1 MELDSLEL
9 KVSAEA
15 QSAEKALD
23 SLIGKL
29 QSFSKALGGINPT
42 SISRNL
48 ENLAKVGGLKTVTKE
63 VENLGKTVDNV
74 GKKKTKTDVKVDVKQ
89 GLEAIAELQKRFENA
104 DKDIKFT
111 GSTTQLDKQYNR
123 LSNSLSKLFAKENE
137 ALDLGKA
144 STGVENFV
152 KLERRIQSTI
162 NQLDTL
168 KTKIAE
174 AEKAKAEFFEKENA
188 KTNQNNKAA
197 IMIPSESEIKKAAD
211 TYQKSIEKI
220 SASTLPKPVGWT
232 QAEGQKELLK
242 MQKEVREGTAG
253 ALEGYDVRIQKATA
267 DLKAVEK
274 SGKGMGTEEWDNAS
288 IALQKVVAEAK
299 WYKNTLKEAATE
311 LGVNVKS
318 IKELEAEESRLV
330 QKSNQLAKKGL
341 YGSADYNETI
351 YQLGQ
356 VRGELDKQ
364 KTKITGASNALK
376 GYDERI
382 AQAKINLANIQASGK
397 GMGTSEW
404 DNAKMALVKLED
416 EAKRYKAALNQ
427 KALGLDTDIKSTD
440 NLETK
445 IKKLNLAI
453 EQMRN
458 RGIGFGDT
466 NFDKLYQQLNEAE
479 KELAEYK
486 ARLTESENST
496 RSFGSTLK
504 SAATGFSNFISKMK
518 NAGAA
523 TLNFAKNVRNMK
535 SPLKLALGQISKLGN
550 SVARLYFKYMMLSRV
565 AGALGKVLGI
575 SSDYVEE
582 YNYFQKAIDK
592 IAQENKGNYKKYGYD
607 DAKSYADSFE
617 DRLTTL
623 TGKMTG
629 YKPDKNGNLI
639 DTGAASL
646 GLDITQVT
654 NFEAQIAQMTNSV
667 GMMGEA
673 SIATSKAMTMLA
685 GDMSSL
691 TNMPLDTVMKNFSS
705 GLSGAAMAVKKYG
718 MDISVAALQ
727 ETALGLGVKKS
738 VSDMT
743 QAEKE
748 YLRVITMLQQSK
760 IAWGDLADTINQPA
774 NQFRMLKSN
783 IKQCGLML
791 SRLFM
796 PVIQAVLPWLNAMA
810 MAVKDLIKHIGDL
823 FGLKFDSIGGSSSSS
838 DAAGDYEDVSDSADK
853 AADSVNNA
861 ADAQKKFNKQ
871 LQGFDKLN
879 NLTTNESSKDKDKN
893 KNNAAGDASGVLS
906 DALINAVE
914 DYEKRWN
921 KAFKSMTSKADE
933 LKEKIEKLF
942 KTAWDTGD
950 GTEIGEALA
959 TTLNKGIDWV
969 NKNTGKWADG
979 LEKITTIMGTSL
991 NGFVK
996 KFKWEGLGEAIGNSI
1011 KAAIEAETNF
1021 FETVNWVKLGE
1032 GLSRTLNSAI
1042 ETGVLQSY
1050 FENMASKLRAAI
1062 ETAFGAI
1069 KTFKFDKLGEALGQG
1084 INDFFNTMNKKNK
1097 DTKLTGW
1104 EELATSISDGI
1115 QGIAT
1120 SITTALDTV
1129 HWEEVGQA
1137 IADFIGAIDWGGVVW
1152 SLGKMAKALIRAIG
1166 TTIAS
1171 ATKKNPITGVITIGI
1186 LGFLLKKGWKKILST
1201 FLGKK
1206 IAASG
1211 LGVTIKN
1218 VTAHIK
1224 SWVLGKGSK
1233 GAKAL
1238 ISKIKSGI
1246 GKITITF
1253 KDVYAAIKE
1262 WKVTGGSLKDLIAG
1276 IKAALGI
1283 QKGLTL
1289 SNIAV
1294 KIGMK
1299 MSALTLA
1306 NPDMAA
1312 DELARNL
1319 DEWFTNKIWKPL
1331 CKKVSWLDEN
1341 SPMGIFQVPVKLVLK
1356 IGGTIKNIFKNAWDD
1371 TEAMTSGIDVG
1382 NDMANGVLKGFADAL
1397 VYPANFLYN
1406 LIVKPVKEA
1415 LGIHSPSTVFKEI
1428 AGYCVDGFM
1437 NNFNLKDKIK
1447 EKLQNLGKA
1456 TIDLVL
1462 NVKGSLDDKAKKIK
1476 KWWNDKKEKAK
1487 TLMAKAK
1494 GEITKKF
1501 EDAKEAWGKVKE
1513 GTKTLLANAKA
1524 KIIGAFDKV
1533 VEGWNNIKEGVK
1545 NLWAKAKGKIEDTF
1559 NEAQQ
1564 AWSDFKEGVKN
1575 IFVEAQGTVKE
1586 GFQQATEAWNKVKSG
1601 TKELLA
1607 TAKGDIKKKFSEL
1620 SEKWENLKSKVV
1632 SATANADLK
1641 PNFKVLKSAW
1651 GTIKNR
1657 TATLTAVAVQKKK
1670 EVFKAIQEKWNW
1682 FKNKTATITATFKDF
1697 FTAPLKK
1704 AWNAIAS
1711 AINKGIGV
1719 INKIPGVNIP
1729 SVPKLAKGGIFENG
1743 SWHNITKYA
1752 NGGTP
1757 NMGQLFY
1764 AREAGPELVGTLK
1777 GRGTAVMNNDQ
1788 IVASVSQGVSDAVY
1802 NVMTPVLTSLV
1813 SSINRMNSSGTPLY
1827 VEGVSEGDIVKI
1839 TQSAN
1844 ADYKKRY
1851 GRPLF
1856 T

>member
-23 SLIGKL
+23 SLISKL
-29 QSFSKALGGINPT
+29 QSFSKTLGGINTT
-42 SISRNL
+42 SISKNL

-63 VENLGKTVDNV
+63 VEDLGKTVDNV
-74 GKKKTKTDVKVDVKQ
+74 GKKKTKTEVKVDVKQ
-89 GLEAIAELQKRFENA
+89 GLEAIKELQSKFSDIGKGTQFNGNLSSLEKEYDKLSAKLDKFAEREQKALAIGNASTNNKAFQSLQYDIANTINKLAELETKIQSVKNQNISQTANIPIFRWDNQN
-104 DKDIKFT
+104 T
-111 GSTTQLDKQYNR
+111 GSTQNITENIEKLLKSIPETAKYSVEQAQK
-123 LSNSLSKLFAKENE
+123 SLNE
-137 ALDLGKA
+137 AISKVQNA
-144 STGVENFV
+144 QTNVEDFSQ
-152 KLERRIQSTI
+152 RISQARA
-162 NQLDTL
+162 NL
-168 KTKIAE
+168 K
-174 AEKAKAEFFEKENA
+174 N
-188 KTNQNNKAA
+188 
-197 IMIPSESEIKKAAD
+197 
-211 TYQKSIEKI
+211 
-220 SASTLPKPVGWT
+220 V
-232 QAEGQKELLK
+232 
-242 MQKEVREGTAG
+242 EV
-253 ALEGYDVRIQKATA
+253 
-267 DLKAVEK
+267 
-274 SGKGMGTEEWDNAS
+274 SGKGMGTDEWDRAY

-299 WYKNTLKEAATE
+299 
-311 LGVNVKS
+311 
-318 IKELEAEESRLV
+318 
-330 QKSNQLAKKGL
+330 Q
-341 YGSADYNETI
+341 
-351 YQLGQ
+351 
-356 VRGELDKQ
+356 
-364 KTKITGASNALK
+364 
-376 GYDERI
+376 
-382 AQAKINLANIQASGK
+382 
-397 GMGTSEW
+397 
-404 DNAKMALVKLED
+404 
-416 EAKRYKAALNQ
+416 YKAALNER
-427 KALGLDTDIKSTD
+427 ATGINTDISETDSLDTKV
-440 NLETK
+440 N
-445 IKKLNLAI
+445 KLREDLKQLKAD
-453 EQMRN
+453 
-458 RGIGFGDT
+458 GFGFGDT
-466 NFDKLYQQLNEAE
+466 AFDKTYQQLNQAE

-504 SAATGFSNFISKMK
+504 SAATGFSNFISKIK

-607 DAKSYADSFE
+607 DAESYANSFE

-629 YKPDKNGNLI
+629 YKIGKDGDLL
-639 DTGAASL
+639 DTGTASL
-646 GLDITQVT
+646 GLDITQIT

-727 ETALGLGVKKS
+727 ETALGLGVKKN

-760 IAWGDLADTINQPA
+760 VAWGDLAKTINSPA

-796 PVIQAVLPWLNAMA
+796 PVIQKVLPWLNAMA
-810 MAVKDLIKHIGDL
+810 MAVKDLMKHIGDL
-823 FGLKFDSIGGSSSSS
+823 FGLKFDSSLGSTDSGTS
-838 DAAGDYEDVSDSADK
+838 DTYDDVSDSADN
-853 AADSVNNA
+853 AADSINNA

-879 NLTTNESSKDKDKN
+879 NLTTNETSKKDSDKDKN
-893 KNNAAGDASGVLS
+893 GTGDVSGVLS

-921 KAFKSMTSKADE
+921 KAFKSMTSDADN

-942 KTAWDTGD
+942 TTAWETGD

-969 NKNTGKWADG
+969 NENTSKWAKG
-979 LEKITTIMGTSL
+979 LKKITSIMGTSL
-991 NGFVK
+991 NGFVE
-996 KFKWEGLGEAIGNSI
+996 KFKWKGLGKAIGNSI
-1011 KAAIEAETNF
+1011 KAALEAETNF
-1021 FETVNWVKLGE
+1021 FKKVNWVNLGK
-1032 GLSRTLNSAI
+1032 GLSKTLNSAI
-1042 ETGVLQSY
+1042 KTGVLQSY
-1050 FENMASKLRAAI
+1050 FKSMASKLRAAI

-1069 KTFKFDKLGEALGQG
+1069 TTFDFKGLGNALGQG
-1084 INDFFNTMNKKNK
+1084 INDFFKTMNKKNK
-1097 DTKLTGW
+1097 QTGLNGW
-1104 EELATSISDGI
+1104 QELGKSLSDGI
-1115 QGIAT
+1115 KGIAD

-1129 HWEEVGQA
+1129 DWEQVGQA
-1137 IADFIGAIDWGGVVW
+1137 IADFIGSIDWGGVVW
-1152 SLGKMAKALIRAIG
+1152 SLGKMAKSLVKAIG
-1166 TTIAS
+1166 ATITAQ
-1171 ATKKNPITGVITIGI
+1171 TKEDPVSGIITIGI
-1186 LGFLLKKGWKKILST
+1186 LGFTLRKGWKKLLAIL
-1201 FLGKK
+1201 L
-1206 IAASG
+1206 
-1211 LGVTIKN
+1211 
-1218 VTAHIK
+1218 
-1224 SWVLGKGSK
+1224 GSK
-1233 GAKAL
+1233 IGKSKLSVGLSRVFAVIKEWSISKISKAAKAL
-1238 ISKIKSGI
+1238 ATKIKSGI
-1246 GKITITF
+1246 GKIVVTF
-1253 KDVYAAIKE
+1253 KNVYASIKN
-1262 WKVTGGSLKDLIAG
+1262 WIANG
-1276 IKAALGI
+1276 AKISDVIKAVKTALGI

-1294 KIGMK
+1294 KIATK
-1299 MSALTLA
+1299 LPTLA

-1312 DELARNL
+1312 DELARNI
-1319 DEWFTNKIWKPL
+1319 DDWFTNKIWKPL

-1341 SPMGIFQVPVKLVLK
+1341 SPMGVFQVPVKLAIK
-1356 IGGTIKNIFKNAWDD
+1356 IGKSIKDFFGDTWDD
-1371 TEAMTSGIDVG
+1371 TTAMTSGIDVG
-1382 NDMANGVLKGFADAL
+1382 NDMANGVLKGFANAL

-1428 AGYCVDGFM
+1428 AGFCVDGFM

-1456 TIDLVL
+1456 TIELGL
-1462 NVKGSLDDKAKKIK
+1462 KIKGSFDDKAKEIK
-1476 KWWNDKKEKAK
+1476 EWWNGKKEKVK

-1494 GEITKKF
+1494 GEISKKF
-1501 EDAKEAWGKVKE
+1501 DEVKE
-1513 GTKTLLANAKA
+1513 KWNGFKEKTKSVIAKAKGQADKVFSKIVDGWNNFTDGTKTL
-1524 KIIGAFDKV
+1524 F
-1533 VEGWNNIKEGVK
+1533 
-1545 NLWAKAKGKIEDTF
+1545 AKAKGKIEDSF
-1559 NEAQQ
+1559 SKA
-1564 AWSDFKEGVKN
+1564 K
-1575 IFVEAQGTVKE
+1575 
-1586 GFQQATEAWNKVKSG
+1586 EAWASFTEG
-1601 TKELLA
+1601 TKEIYVY
-1607 TAKGDIKKKFSEL
+1607 AKGKIEDKFKEVQQKWSEVKGGTKEFLAKAKATISDKFDEL
-1620 SEKWENLKSKVV
+1620 SEKWGKIKSKDAIV
-1632 SATANADLK
+1632 TAKA
-1641 PNFKVLKSAW
+1641 
-1651 GTIKNR
+1651 TIKDGVDKLGSIWKSVKTK
-1657 TATLTAVAVQKKK
+1657 TATLTGRAEEKTKD
-1670 EVFKAIQEKWNW
+1670 VFKSIKDKW
-1682 FKNKTATITATFKDF
+1682 KELTSKTAVLTATFKDM

-1711 AINKGIGV
+1711 AINKGIKT
-1719 INKIPGVNIP
+1719 INKIPGVSIP

-1743 SWHNITKYA
+1743 SWHNIAKYA

-1813 SSINRMNSSGTPLY
+1813 TSINRMNSSGTPLY

-1839 TQSAN
+1839 TQNAN

>member
-29 QSFSKALGGINPT
+29 QSFSKALGGINTT
-42 SISRNL
+42 SISKNL

-63 VENLGKTVDNV
+63 VEDLGKTVDNV
-74 GKKKTKTDVKVDVKQ
+74 GKKKTKTEVKVDVKQ
-89 GLEAIAELQKRFENA
+89 GLEAIKELQNKFSNIGKGTQFNGNLSSLEKEYDKLSAKLDKLAEREQKALAIGNASTNNKAFQSLQYDIANTINKLAELETKIQSVKNQNTSQTANIPIFRWDNQN
-104 DKDIKFT
+104 T
-111 GSTTQLDKQYNR
+111 GSTQNITENIEK
-123 LSNSLSKLFAKENE
+123 SLKSIPETAKYSVEQAQKSLNE
-137 ALDLGKA
+137 AISKVQNA
-144 STGVENFV
+144 QTNVEDFSQ
-152 KLERRIQSTI
+152 RISQARA
-162 NQLDTL
+162 NL
-168 KTKIAE
+168 K
-174 AEKAKAEFFEKENA
+174 N
-188 KTNQNNKAA
+188 
-197 IMIPSESEIKKAAD
+197 
-211 TYQKSIEKI
+211 
-220 SASTLPKPVGWT
+220 V
-232 QAEGQKELLK
+232 
-242 MQKEVREGTAG
+242 EV
-253 ALEGYDVRIQKATA
+253 
-267 DLKAVEK
+267 
-274 SGKGMGTEEWDNAS
+274 SGKGMGTDEWDRAY
-288 IALQKVVAEAK
+288 IALQKVVSEAK
-299 WYKNTLKEAATE
+299 
-311 LGVNVKS
+311 
-318 IKELEAEESRLV
+318 
-330 QKSNQLAKKGL
+330 Q
-341 YGSADYNETI
+341 
-351 YQLGQ
+351 
-356 VRGELDKQ
+356 
-364 KTKITGASNALK
+364 
-376 GYDERI
+376 
-382 AQAKINLANIQASGK
+382 
-397 GMGTSEW
+397 
-404 DNAKMALVKLED
+404 
-416 EAKRYKAALNQ
+416 YKAALNER
-427 KALGLDTDIKSTD
+427 ATGINTDISETDSLDTKV
-440 NLETK
+440 N
-445 IKKLNLAI
+445 KLREDLKQLKAD
-453 EQMRN
+453 
-458 RGIGFGDT
+458 GFGFGDT
-466 NFDKLYQQLNEAE
+466 AFDKTYQQLNQAE

-486 ARLTESENST
+486 ARLTESENSI

-504 SAATGFSNFISKMK
+504 SAATGFSNFISKIK

-629 YKPDKNGNLI
+629 YKIGKDGDLL
-639 DTGAASL
+639 DTGTASL
-646 GLDITQVT
+646 GLDITQIT

-727 ETALGLGVKKS
+727 ETALGLGVKKN

-760 IAWGDLADTINQPA
+760 VAWGDLADTINQPA

-796 PVIQAVLPWLNAMA
+796 PVIEKVLPWLNAMA
-810 MAVKDLIKHIGDL
+810 MAVKDLMKHIGDL
-823 FGLKFDSIGGSSSSS
+823 FGLKFKSIGGSSNDDTSSS
-838 DAAGDYEDVSDSADK
+838 YDDVSDSADN
-853 AADSVNNA
+853 AADSINNA

-879 NLTTNESSKDKDKN
+879 NLTTNETSKGDNDSDKGN
-893 KNNAAGDASGVLS
+893 TGDTSGVLS

-921 KAFKSMTSKADE
+921 EAFKSMTSDADK

-942 KTAWDTGD
+942 TTAWDTGD

-959 TTLNKGIDWV
+959 TTLNKGIDYV
-969 NKNTGKWADG
+969 NEHQSEWSSG
-979 LEKITTIMGTSL
+979 LNKITSIMGTTL
-991 NGFVK
+991 NGFIK
-996 KFKWEGLGEAIGNSI
+996 KFEWKGLGQAIGGSI
-1011 KAAIEAETNF
+1011 KTALEAETNF
-1021 FETVNWVKLGE
+1021 FETVNWVNLGK
-1032 GLSRTLNSAI
+1032 GLSKTLNSAI
-1042 ETGVLQSY
+1042 KTGVLQSY
-1050 FENMASKLRAAI
+1050 FKSMASKLRAAI

-1069 KTFKFDKLGEALGQG
+1069 TTFDFKGLGNALGQG
-1084 INDFFNTMNKKNK
+1084 INDFFKTMNKKNK
-1097 DTKLTGW
+1097 QTGLNGW
-1104 EELATSISDGI
+1104 QELGKSLSDGI
-1115 QGIAT
+1115 KGIAD

-1129 HWEEVGQA
+1129 DWEQVGQA
-1137 IADFIGAIDWGGVVW
+1137 IADFIGSIDWGGVVW
-1152 SLGKMAKALIRAIG
+1152 SLGKMAKSLVKAIG
-1166 TTIAS
+1166 KTITAQ
-1171 ATKKNPITGVITIGI
+1171 TKEDPVSGIITIGI
-1186 LGFLLKKGWKKILST
+1186 LGFTLRKGWKKLLAIL
-1201 FLGKK
+1201 L
-1206 IAASG
+1206 
-1211 LGVTIKN
+1211 
-1218 VTAHIK
+1218 
-1224 SWVLGKGSK
+1224 GSK
-1233 GAKAL
+1233 IGKSKLSVGLSRVFAVIKAWSVSKISKVAKAL
-1238 ISKIKSGI
+1238 ATKIKSGI
-1246 GKITITF
+1246 GKIVVTF
-1253 KDVYAAIKE
+1253 KNVYASIKN
-1262 WKVTGGSLKDLIAG
+1262 WIASGAKISDLI
-1276 IKAALGI
+1276 KAVKTALGI
-1283 QKGLTL
+1283 QTGLTL

-1294 KIGMK
+1294 KIATK
-1299 MSALTLA
+1299 LPTLA

-1312 DELARNL
+1312 DELARNI

-1341 SPMGIFQVPVKLVLK
+1341 SPMGVFQVPVKLAIK
-1356 IGGTIKNIFKNAWDD
+1356 IGKSIKDFFGDTWDD
-1371 TEAMTSGIDVG
+1371 TTAMTSGIDVG
-1382 NDMANGVLKGFADAL
+1382 NDMANGVLKGFANAL

-1428 AGYCVDGFM
+1428 AGFCVDGFM

-1456 TIDLVL
+1456 TIELGL
-1462 NVKGSLDDKAKKIK
+1462 KIKGSFDDKAKEIK
-1476 KWWNDKKEKAK
+1476 EWWNGKKEKAK
-1487 TLMAKAK
+1487 TLLAKAK

-1501 EDAKEAWGKVKE
+1501 EDVKEAWGKVKE
-1513 GTKTLLANAKA
+1513 GVKSLWAKA
-1524 KIIGAFDKV
+1524 KATVEGAFNKAV
-1533 VEGWNNIKEGVK
+1533 GSWNNIKEGVK

-1559 NEAQQ
+1559 NEARQ
-1564 AWSDFKEGVKN
+1564 AWSDFKEGTKN
-1575 IFVEAQGTVKE
+1575 IFVRAKGVVED
-1586 GFQQATEAWNKVKSG
+1586 GFEKVSEAWGKIKGG
-1601 TKELLA
+1601 TKEFWAKAKA
-1607 TAKGDIKKKFSEL
+1607 TISDKFDEL
-1620 SEKWENLKSKVV
+1620 SEKWGKLKTKGIIV
-1632 SATANADLK
+1632 TAKA
-1641 PNFKVLKSAW
+1641 
-1651 GTIKNR
+1651 TIKDGVDKIGSIWKSVKTK
-1657 TATLTAVAVQKKK
+1657 TATLTGKAEEKTKD
-1670 EVFKAIQEKWNW
+1670 VFKSIKDKW
-1682 FKNKTATITATFKDF
+1682 KELTSKTAVLTATFKDM

-1711 AINKGIGV
+1711 AINKGIKT
-1719 INKIPGVNIP
+1719 INKIPGVSIP

-1743 SWHNITKYA
+1743 SWHNIAKYA
-1752 NGGTP
+1752 NGGMP
-1757 NMGQLFY
+1757 NMGQLFV
-1764 AREAGPELVGTLK
+1764 AREKGPELVSTLK
-1777 GRGTAVMNNDQ
+1777 GHTAVMNNDQ
-1788 IVASVSQGVSDAVY
+1788 IVTSVSQGVSDAVY

-1813 SSINRMNSSGTPLY
+1813 SSINRMSSSGTPLY

-1839 TQSAN
+1839 TQNAN

>member
-9 KVSAEA
+9 KVSAES

-29 QSFSKALGGINPT
+29 QSFSKALGGINTT
-42 SISRNL
+42 SISKNL

-63 VENLGKTVDNV
+63 VEDLGKTVDNV
-74 GKKKTKTDVKVDVKQ
+74 GKKKTKTEVKVDVKQ
-89 GLEAIAELQKRFENA
+89 GLEAIKELQSKFSDIGKGTQFNGNLSSLEKEYDKLSVKLDKLAEREQKALAIGNASTNNKAFQSLQYDIANTINKLAELETKIQSVKNQNTSQTANIPIFRWDNQN
-104 DKDIKFT
+104 T
-111 GSTTQLDKQYNR
+111 GSTQNITENIEK
-123 LSNSLSKLFAKENE
+123 SLKSIPETAKYSVEQAQKSLNE
-137 ALDLGKA
+137 AISKVQNA
-144 STGVENFV
+144 QTNVEDFSQ
-152 KLERRIQSTI
+152 RISQARA
-162 NQLDTL
+162 NL
-168 KTKIAE
+168 K
-174 AEKAKAEFFEKENA
+174 N
-188 KTNQNNKAA
+188 
-197 IMIPSESEIKKAAD
+197 
-211 TYQKSIEKI
+211 
-220 SASTLPKPVGWT
+220 V
-232 QAEGQKELLK
+232 
-242 MQKEVREGTAG
+242 EV
-253 ALEGYDVRIQKATA
+253 
-267 DLKAVEK
+267 
-274 SGKGMGTEEWDNAS
+274 SGKGMGTDEWDRAY
-288 IALQKVVAEAK
+288 IALQKVVSEAK
-299 WYKNTLKEAATE
+299 
-311 LGVNVKS
+311 
-318 IKELEAEESRLV
+318 
-330 QKSNQLAKKGL
+330 Q
-341 YGSADYNETI
+341 
-351 YQLGQ
+351 
-356 VRGELDKQ
+356 
-364 KTKITGASNALK
+364 
-376 GYDERI
+376 
-382 AQAKINLANIQASGK
+382 
-397 GMGTSEW
+397 
-404 DNAKMALVKLED
+404 
-416 EAKRYKAALNQ
+416 YKAALNER
-427 KALGLDTDIKSTD
+427 ATGINTDISETDSLDTKV
-440 NLETK
+440 N
-445 IKKLNLAI
+445 KLREDLKQLKAD
-453 EQMRN
+453 
-458 RGIGFGDT
+458 GFGFGDT
-466 NFDKLYQQLNEAE
+466 AFDKTYQQLNQAE

-496 RSFGSTLK
+496 RSFGGTLK
-504 SAATGFSNFISKMK
+504 SAATGFSNFIGKIK

-607 DAKSYADSFE
+607 DAESYANSFE

-629 YKPDKNGNLI
+629 YKIGKDGDLL
-639 DTGAASL
+639 DTGTASL
-646 GLDITQVT
+646 GLDITQIT

-727 ETALGLGVKKS
+727 ETALGLGVKKN

-760 IAWGDLADTINQPA
+760 VAWGDLADTINQPA

-796 PVIQAVLPWLNAMA
+796 PVIEKVLPWLNAMA
-810 MAVKDLIKHIGDL
+810 MAVKDLMKHIGDL
-823 FGLKFDSIGGSSSSS
+823 FGLKFQSIGGSSNDDTSSS
-838 DAAGDYEDVSDSADK
+838 YDDVSDSANN
-853 AADSVNNA
+853 AADSINNA

-879 NLTTNESSKDKDKN
+879 NLTTNETSKGDNDSDKGN
-893 KNNAAGDASGVLS
+893 TGDTSGVLS

-921 KAFKSMTSKADE
+921 KAFKSMTSDADK

-942 KTAWDTGD
+942 TTAWDTGD

-959 TTLNKGIDWV
+959 TTLNKGIDYV
-969 NKNTGKWADG
+969 NEHQSEWSSG
-979 LEKITTIMGTSL
+979 LNKITSIMGTTL
-991 NGFVK
+991 NGFIK
-996 KFKWEGLGEAIGNSI
+996 KFEWKGLGQAIGGSI
-1011 KAAIEAETNF
+1011 KTALEAETNF
-1021 FETVNWVKLGE
+1021 FETVNWVNLGK
-1032 GLSRTLNSAI
+1032 GLSSTLNSAI

-1050 FENMASKLRAAI
+1050 FKSMASKLRAAI

-1069 KTFKFDKLGEALGQG
+1069 TTFKFDKLGEALGQG
-1084 INDFFNTMNKKNK
+1084 INDFFATMNEKNK

-1104 EELATSISDGI
+1104 QELGKSISDGI
-1115 QGIAT
+1115 IGIAT
-1120 SITTALDTV
+1120 SITTALETV
-1129 HWEEVGQA
+1129 HWEEVGQS

-1152 SLGKMAKALIRAIG
+1152 SLAKMAKALIKAIG

-1171 ATKKNPITGVITIGI
+1171 ATKKNPIAGAITIGI
-1186 LGFLLKKGWKKILST
+1186 TAFLLKKGWKKL
-1201 FLGKK
+1201 LG
-1206 IAASG
+1206 
-1211 LGVTIKN
+1211 L
-1218 VTAHIK
+1218 
-1224 SWVLGKGSK
+1224 LLGSK
-1233 GAKAL
+1233 IGKSKLSVGLSRVFAVIKTWSISKISKAAKAL
-1238 ISKIKSGI
+1238 ATKIKSGI
-1246 GKITITF
+1246 GKIVVTF
-1253 KDVYAAIKE
+1253 KNVYASIKN
-1262 WKVTGGSLKDLIAG
+1262 WIASGAKISDLI
-1276 IKAALGI
+1276 KAVKTALGI

-1294 KIGMK
+1294 KIATK
-1299 MSALTLA
+1299 LPTLA

-1312 DELARNL
+1312 DELARNI

-1341 SPMGIFQVPVKLVLK
+1341 SPMGVFQVPVKLAIK
-1356 IGGTIKNIFKNAWDD
+1356 IGTTIKDFFGDTWDD
-1371 TEAMTSGIDVG
+1371 TTAMTSGIDVG
-1382 NDMANGVLKGFADAL
+1382 NDMANGVLKGFANAL

-1428 AGYCVDGFM
+1428 AGFCVDGFM

-1456 TIDLVL
+1456 TIELGL
-1462 NVKGSLDDKAKKIK
+1462 KIKGSFDDKAKEIK
-1476 KWWNDKKEKAK
+1476 EWWNGKKEKAK
-1487 TLMAKAK
+1487 TLLAKAK

-1501 EDAKEAWGKVKE
+1501 EDVKEAWGKVKE
-1513 GTKTLLANAKA
+1513 GVKSLWAKA
-1524 KIIGAFDKV
+1524 KATVEGAFNKA
-1533 VEGWNNIKEGVK
+1533 VESWNNIKEGVK

-1559 NEAQQ
+1559 NEARQ
-1564 AWSDFKEGVKN
+1564 AWSDFKEGTKN
-1575 IFVEAQGTVKE
+1575 IFVRAKGVVED
-1586 GFQQATEAWNKVKSG
+1586 GFEKVSEAWGKIKGG
-1601 TKELLA
+1601 TKEFWAKAKA
-1607 TAKGDIKKKFSEL
+1607 TISDKFDEL
-1620 SEKWENLKSKVV
+1620 SEKWGKLKTKGIIV
-1632 SATANADLK
+1632 TAKA
-1641 PNFKVLKSAW
+1641 
-1651 GTIKNR
+1651 TIKDGVDKIGSIWKSVKTK
-1657 TATLTAVAVQKKK
+1657 TATLTGKAEEKTKD
-1670 EVFKAIQEKWNW
+1670 VFKSI
-1682 FKNKTATITATFKDF
+1682 KNKWEELTSKTAVLTATFKDM
-1697 FTAPLKK
+1697 FTRPLKN

-1711 AINKGIGV
+1711 AINKGIKT
-1719 INKIPGVNIP
+1719 INKIPGVSIP

-1743 SWHNITKYA
+1743 SWHNIAKYA
-1752 NGGTP
+1752 NGGMP
-1757 NMGQLFY
+1757 NMGQLFV
-1764 AREAGPELVGTLK
+1764 AREKGPELVSTLK
-1777 GRGTAVMNNDQ
+1777 GHTAVMNNDQ

-1839 TQSAN
+1839 TQNAN

>member
-29 QSFSKALGGINPT
+29 QSFSKALGGINTT
-42 SISRNL
+42 SISKNL

-63 VENLGKTVDNV
+63 VEDLGKTVDNV

-104 DKDIKFT
+104 DKDIRFT
-111 GSTTQLDKQYNR
+111 GSTKQLEKQYDR

-144 STGVENFV
+144 STGDEKFV
-152 KLERRIQSTI
+152 RLERNIQSTI

-168 KTKIAE
+168 KSKIAE
-174 AEKAKAEFFEKENA
+174 VQKAEQASKAQFFEKENA
-188 KTNQNNKAA
+188 KANQENKTAM
-197 IMIPSESEIKKAAD
+197 MIPPESEMKKAAE
-211 TYQKSIEKI
+211 TYQKNMEKI
-220 SASTLPKPVGWT
+220 SSDTLPKHTGWDS
-232 QAEGQKELLK
+232 QAELLK
-242 MQKEVREGTAG
+242 ALKQSREGTAG
-253 ALEGYDVRIQKATA
+253 ALEGYDERIKKATA

-274 SGKGMGTEEWDNAS
+274 SGKGMGTNEWDMAN

-299 WYKNTLKEAATE
+299 WYKNTLKEAAAD
-311 LGVNVKS
+311 LDLNVKS
-318 IKELEAEESRLV
+318 IKELEAEESKLV
-330 QKSNQLAKKGL
+330 QKSNQLAGKKL

-351 YQLGQ
+351 YQLGR
-356 VRGELDKQ
+356 VREELDKQ
-364 KTKITGASNALK
+364 KIKITGASSALK

-397 GMGTSEW
+397 GMGTSDW
-404 DNAKMALVKLED
+404 DNAKMALIKLED

-466 NFDKLYQQLNEAE
+466 NFDKLYQQLNQAE

-486 ARLTESENST
+486 AKLTESETST

-639 DTGAASL
+639 DTDTASL

-727 ETALGLGVKKS
+727 ETALGLGVKKN

-760 IAWGDLADTINQPA
+760 VAWGDLAKTINSPA

-796 PVIQAVLPWLNAMA
+796 PVIQKVLPWLNAMA
-810 MAVKDLIKHIGDL
+810 MAVKDLMKHIGDL
-823 FGLKFDSIGGSSSSS
+823 FGLKFDSSLGSTDSGTS
-838 DAAGDYEDVSDSADK
+838 DTYDDVSDSANN
-853 AADSVNNA
+853 AADSINNA

-893 KNNAAGDASGVLS
+893 KNNAGGDASGVLS

-921 KAFKSMTSKADE
+921 KAFKGMTSKADE

-959 TTLNKGIDWV
+959 TTLNKGIDYV
-969 NKNTGKWADG
+969 NKHQSEWSSG
-979 LEKITTIMGTSL
+979 LNKITSIMGTTL
-991 NGFVK
+991 NGFVDD
-996 KFKWEGLGEAIGNSI
+996 FDWPGLGSAIGGSI
-1011 KAAIEAETNF
+1011 KTALEAEKNF
-1021 FETVNWVKLGE
+1021 FKTVNWVNLGK
-1032 GLSRTLNSAI
+1032 GLSETLNSAI
-1042 ETGVLQSY
+1042 ETGVLQTY
-1050 FENMASKLRAAI
+1050 FDTMASKLKAAI
-1062 ETAFGAI
+1062 ESAFGAI
-1069 KTFKFDKLGEALGQG
+1069 ETFDFDGLGEALGQG
-1084 INDFFNTMNKKNK
+1084 INDFFDTMNETND

-1115 QGIAT
+1115 SGIAT

-1129 HWEEVGQA
+1129 DWEEVGQA

-1152 SLGKMAKALIRAIG
+1152 SLAKMAKALITAIG
-1166 TTIAS
+1166 TTIVS
-1171 ATKKNPITGVITIGI
+1171 ATKKNPIAGAITIGI
-1186 LGFLLKKGWKKILST
+1186 TAFLLKKGWKKLLAT
-1201 FLGKK
+1201 VLGKA
-1206 IAASG
+1206 IAKSKLAT
-1211 LGVTIKN
+1211 TIAN
-1218 VTAHIK
+1218 VTASIK
-1224 SWVLGKGSK
+1224 NWIVSK
-1233 GAKAL
+1233 AGLAL
-1238 ISKIKSGI
+1238 ASLKNKIVNGI
-1246 GKITITF
+1246 GKITT
-1253 KDVYAAIKE
+1253 
-1262 WKVTGGSLKDLIAG
+1262 SLKNVVGKVVSWVANISSAVKAKLISTLASNIG
-1276 IKAALGI
+1276 EITLP
-1283 QKGLTL
+1283 L
-1289 SNIAV
+1289 SNIKVTLTWGKVLGIAGLLTLLVTEAEKLNTDFQKAGKTIGEQIYNGLLGVFKFFSLYDLVAAINDGINGKGSSKGAVETLINGADGIVQKVQKAFDDAMTGGKNGTPVIGMAIDLAWTKGSEAV
-1294 KIGMK
+1294 KDWITT
-1299 MSALTLA
+1299 A
-1306 NPDMAA
+1306 
-1312 DELARNL
+1312 
-1319 DEWFTNKIWKPL
+1319 
-1331 CKKVSWLDEN
+1331 KK
-1341 SPMGIFQVPVKLVLK
+1341 
-1356 IGGTIKNIFKNAWDD
+1356 
-1371 TEAMTSGIDVG
+1371 
-1382 NDMANGVLKGFADAL
+1382 ND
-1397 VYPANFLYN
+1397 
-1406 LIVKPVKEA
+1406 
-1415 LGIHSPSTVFKEI
+1415 
-1428 AGYCVDGFM
+1428 
-1437 NNFNLKDKIK
+1437 
-1447 EKLQNLGKA
+1447 
-1456 TIDLVL
+1456 
-1462 NVKGSLDDKAKKIK
+1462 KKIK
-1476 KWWNDKKEKAK
+1476 VAIKGKIDETAKKVKNWWSGVKEGTKNLKASLKGKIDKLAEKVKSAWSSFKEGTKEVW
-1487 TLMAKAK
+1487 AKAK
-1494 GEITKKF
+1494 GELDKKF
-1501 EDAKEAWGKVKE
+1501 TQIKE
-1513 GTKTLLANAKA
+1513 GWAN
-1524 KIIGAFDKV
+1524 F
-1533 VEGWNNIKEGVK
+1533 KEGVK
-1545 NLWAKAKGKIEDTF
+1545 ELWAKAKGKIESTF
-1559 NEAQQ
+1559 EQAQK
-1564 AWSDFKEGVKN
+1564 AWSDFKEGTKN
-1575 IFVEAQGTVKE
+1575 LFVEATGEVKE
-1586 GFQQATEAWNKVKSG
+1586 KF
-1601 TKELLA
+1601 KEVAEKWSTFKEGAKTVMA
-1607 TAKGDIKKKFSEL
+1607 TAKGDIKKKFDEL
-1620 SEKWENLKSKVV
+1620 TSKWKNLVSKTVTATGEGSIRGKLEKLGKVWETVKTKTATLTGTAKQEAKNVFKSMKEKWD
-1632 SATANADLK
+1632 T
-1641 PNFKVLKSAW
+1641 FKDK
-1651 GTIKNR
+1651 
-1657 TATLTAVAVQKKK
+1657 TATLTA
-1670 EVFKAIQEKWNW
+1670 
-1682 FKNKTATITATFKDF
+1682 TFVDF

-1704 AWNAIAS
+1704 AWNALAG
-1711 AINKGIGV
+1711 AINKGLGI
-1719 INKIPGVNIP
+1719 INKIPGVKIP

-1743 SWHNITKYA
+1743 SWHNIAKYA
-1752 NGGTP
+1752 SGGTP

-1764 AREAGPELVGTLK
+1764 AREKGPELVGTLK

-1802 NVMTPVLTSLV
+1802 NVMVPVLTSLV

-1839 TQSAN
+1839 TQNAN

>member
-29 QSFSKALGGINPT
+29 QSFSKTLGGINTT
-42 SISRNL
+42 SISKNL

-63 VENLGKTVDNV
+63 VEDLGKTVDNV
-74 GKKKTKTDVKVDVKQ
+74 GKKKIKTDVKVDVKQ
-89 GLEAIAELQKRFENA
+89 GLEAIKELQSKFSDIGKGTQFNGNLSSLEKEYDKLSAKLDKLAEREQKALAIGNASTNNKAFQSLQYDIANTINKLAELETKIQSVKNQNTSQTANIPIFRWDNQN
-104 DKDIKFT
+104 T
-111 GSTTQLDKQYNR
+111 GSTQNITENIEKLLKSIPETAKYSVEQAQK
-123 LSNSLSKLFAKENE
+123 SLNE
-137 ALDLGKA
+137 AISKVQNA
-144 STGVENFV
+144 QTNVEDFSQ
-152 KLERRIQSTI
+152 RISQARA
-162 NQLDTL
+162 NL
-168 KTKIAE
+168 K
-174 AEKAKAEFFEKENA
+174 N
-188 KTNQNNKAA
+188 
-197 IMIPSESEIKKAAD
+197 
-211 TYQKSIEKI
+211 
-220 SASTLPKPVGWT
+220 V
-232 QAEGQKELLK
+232 
-242 MQKEVREGTAG
+242 EV
-253 ALEGYDVRIQKATA
+253 
-267 DLKAVEK
+267 
-274 SGKGMGTEEWDNAS
+274 SGKGMGTDEWDRAY

-299 WYKNTLKEAATE
+299 
-311 LGVNVKS
+311 
-318 IKELEAEESRLV
+318 
-330 QKSNQLAKKGL
+330 Q
-341 YGSADYNETI
+341 
-351 YQLGQ
+351 
-356 VRGELDKQ
+356 
-364 KTKITGASNALK
+364 
-376 GYDERI
+376 
-382 AQAKINLANIQASGK
+382 
-397 GMGTSEW
+397 
-404 DNAKMALVKLED
+404 
-416 EAKRYKAALNQ
+416 YKAALNER
-427 KALGLDTDIKSTD
+427 ATGINTDISETDSLDTKV
-440 NLETK
+440 N
-445 IKKLNLAI
+445 KLREDLKQLKAD
-453 EQMRN
+453 
-458 RGIGFGDT
+458 GFGFGDT
-466 NFDKLYQQLNEAE
+466 AFDKTYQQLNQAE

-504 SAATGFSNFISKMK
+504 SAATGFSNFISKIK
-518 NAGAA
+518 NGGAA

-607 DAKSYADSFE
+607 DAESYANSFE

-629 YKPDKNGNLI
+629 YKIGKDGDLL
-639 DTGAASL
+639 DTGTASL
-646 GLDITQVT
+646 GLDITQIT

-727 ETALGLGVKKS
+727 ETALGLGVKKN

-760 IAWGDLADTINQPA
+760 VAWGDLAKTINSPA

-796 PVIQAVLPWLNAMA
+796 PGIQKVLPWLNAMA
-810 MAVKDLIKHIGDL
+810 MAVKDLMKYIGDL
-823 FGLKFDSIGGSSSSS
+823 FGLKFDSSLSSTDSGTS
-838 DAAGDYEDVSDSADK
+838 DTYDDVSDSADN
-853 AADSVNNA
+853 AADSINNA

-879 NLTTNESSKDKDKN
+879 NLTTNETSKSDSDKDKN
-893 KNNAAGDASGVLS
+893 GTGDVSGVLS

-921 KAFKSMTSKADE
+921 KAFKSMTSDADK

-942 KTAWDTGD
+942 TTAWDTGD

-969 NKNTGKWADG
+969 NENTSKWAKG
-979 LEKITTIMGTSL
+979 LKKITSIMGTSL
-991 NGFVK
+991 NGFVE
-996 KFKWEGLGEAIGNSI
+996 KFKWKGLGKAIGNSI
-1011 KAAIEAETNF
+1011 KAALEAETNF
-1021 FETVNWVKLGE
+1021 FKKVNWVNLGK
-1032 GLSRTLNSAI
+1032 GLSKTLNSAI
-1042 ETGVLQSY
+1042 KTGVLQSY
-1050 FENMASKLRAAI
+1050 FKSMASKLRAAI

-1069 KTFKFDKLGEALGQG
+1069 TTFDFKGLGNALGQG
-1084 INDFFNTMNKKNK
+1084 INDFFKTMNKKNK
-1097 DTKLTGW
+1097 QTGLNGW
-1104 EELATSISDGI
+1104 QELGKSLSDGI
-1115 QGIAT
+1115 KGIAD

-1129 HWEEVGQA
+1129 DWEQVGQA
-1137 IADFIGAIDWGGVVW
+1137 IADFIGSIDWGGAVW
-1152 SLGKMAKALIRAIG
+1152 SLGKMAKSLVKAIG
-1166 TTIAS
+1166 KTITAQ
-1171 ATKKNPITGVITIGI
+1171 TKEDPVSGIITIGI
-1186 LGFLLKKGWKKILST
+1186 LGFTLRKGWKKLLAIL
-1201 FLGKK
+1201 LGSKIGKAKISVGLSRVFAVIKYWSISKVSK
-1206 IAASG
+1206 IAKT
-1211 LGVTIKN
+1211 LG
-1218 VTAHIK
+1218 
-1224 SWVLGKGSK
+1224 
-1233 GAKAL
+1233 
-1238 ISKIKSGI
+1238 SKIKSGV
-1246 GKITITF
+1246 GKLTVTF
-1253 KDVYAAIKE
+1253 KNGYAAVKN
-1262 WKVTGGSLKDLIAG
+1262 WIANG
-1276 IKAALGI
+1276 AKISDVIKAVKTALGI

-1294 KIGMK
+1294 KIATK
-1299 MSALTLA
+1299 LPTLA

-1312 DELARNL
+1312 DELARNI

-1341 SPMGIFQVPVKLVLK
+1341 SPMGVFQVPVKLAIK
-1356 IGGTIKNIFKNAWDD
+1356 IGTTIKDFFGDTWDD
-1371 TEAMTSGIDVG
+1371 TTAMTSGIDVG
-1382 NDMANGVLKGFADAL
+1382 NDMANGVLKGFANAL

-1428 AGYCVDGFM
+1428 AGFCVDGFM

-1456 TIDLVL
+1456 TIELGL
-1462 NVKGSLDDKAKKIK
+1462 KIKGSFDDKAKEIK
-1476 KWWNDKKEKAK
+1476 EWWNGKKEKVK
-1487 TLMAKAK
+1487 TLIAKAK
-1494 GEITKKF
+1494 GEISKKF
-1501 EDAKEAWGKVKE
+1501 DEVKE
-1513 GTKTLLANAKA
+1513 KWNGFKEKTKSVIAKAKGQADKVFSKIVDGWNNFTDGTKTL
-1524 KIIGAFDKV
+1524 F
-1533 VEGWNNIKEGVK
+1533 
-1545 NLWAKAKGKIEDTF
+1545 AKAKGKIEDSF
-1559 NEAQQ
+1559 SKA
-1564 AWSDFKEGVKN
+1564 K
-1575 IFVEAQGTVKE
+1575 
-1586 GFQQATEAWNKVKSG
+1586 EAWASFTEG
-1601 TKELLA
+1601 TKEIYVY
-1607 TAKGDIKKKFSEL
+1607 AKGKIEDKFKEVQQKWSEVKGGTKEFWAKAKATISDKFDEL
-1620 SEKWENLKSKVV
+1620 SEKWGKIKSKDAIV
-1632 SATANADLK
+1632 TAKA
-1641 PNFKVLKSAW
+1641 
-1651 GTIKNR
+1651 TIKDGVDKLGSIWKSVKTK
-1657 TATLTAVAVQKKK
+1657 TATLTGRAEEKTKD
-1670 EVFKAIQEKWNW
+1670 VFKSIKDKW
-1682 FKNKTATITATFKDF
+1682 KELTSKTAVLTATFKDM

-1711 AINKGIGV
+1711 AINKGIKT
-1719 INKIPGVNIP
+1719 INKIPGVSIP

-1743 SWHNITKYA
+1743 SWHNIAKYA

-1813 SSINRMNSSGTPLY
+1813 TSINRMNSSGTPLY

-1839 TQSAN
+1839 TQNAN

-1851 GRPLF
+1851 GKPLF

>member
-23 SLIGKL
+23 SLISKL
-29 QSFSKALGGINPT
+29 QSFSKTLGGINTT
-42 SISRNL
+42 SISKNL
-48 ENLAKVGGLKTVTKE
+48 ENLAKVGDLKTVTKE
-63 VENLGKTVDNV
+63 VEDLGKTVDNV
-74 GKKKTKTDVKVDVKQ
+74 SKKKTKTEVKVDVKQ
-89 GLEAIAELQKRFENA
+89 GLEAIAELQKKYANA
-104 DKDIKFT
+104 GRGAQFNGT
-111 GSTTQLDKQYNR
+111 TTQLEKQY
-123 LSNSLSKLFAKENE
+123 SKLSTDLDKLLLKEDEFLNR
-137 ALDLGKA
+137 GKA
-144 STGVENFV
+144 NIKSTSFDG
-152 KLERRIQSTI
+152 LEYKIQETI
-162 NQLDTL
+162 NKLDIL
-168 KTKIAE
+168 KVKIAE
-174 AEKAKAEFFEKENA
+174 AQQASQKGFVKEDASNS
-188 KTNQNNKAA
+188 A
-197 IMIPSESEIKKAAD
+197 IMIPPESEIKKAVN
-211 TYQKSIEKI
+211 TYQKNIEKI
-220 SASTLPKPVGWT
+220 SADTLPKHTGWDS
-232 QAEGQKELLK
+232 QAELLK
-242 MQKEVREGTAG
+242 MQKEAREGIAG
-253 ALEGYDVRIQKATA
+253 ALEGYDERIKKATA

-288 IALQKVVAEAK
+288 ITLQKVVAEAK
-299 WYKNTLKEAATE
+299 WYKNTLKEAAAD
-311 LGVNVKS
+311 LDLNVKS
-318 IKELEAEESRLV
+318 IKELEAEESKLV
-330 QKSNQLAKKGL
+330 QKSNQLAGKKL
-341 YGSADYNETI
+341 VGSADYNETI
-351 YQLGQ
+351 YQLGR
-356 VRGELDKQ
+356 VREELDKQ
-364 KTKITGASNALK
+364 RIKITGASSALK

-382 AQAKINLANIQASGK
+382 SQAKINLANIQASGK

-404 DNAKMALVKLED
+404 DTAKMALIKLED
-416 EAKRYKAALNQ
+416 EARRYKAALNQ

-466 NFDKLYQQLNEAE
+466 NFDKLYQQLNQAE

-486 ARLTESENST
+486 AKLTESST
-496 RSFGSTLK
+496 ATQNFGSIIK
-504 SAATGFSNFISKMK
+504 NAASGFKNFVGKIK
-518 NAGAA
+518 NAGSA
-523 TLNFAKNVRNMK
+523 TLNFAKSVRNMK

-607 DAKSYADSFE
+607 DAESYANSFE

-629 YKPDKNGNLI
+629 YKIGKDGDLL
-639 DTGAASL
+639 DTGTASL
-646 GLDITQVT
+646 GLDITQIT

-727 ETALGLGVKKS
+727 ETALGLGVKKN

-760 IAWGDLADTINQPA
+760 VAWGDLAKTINSPA

-796 PVIQAVLPWLNAMA
+796 PVIQKVLPWLNAMA
-810 MAVKDLIKHIGDL
+810 MAVKDLMKHIGDL
-823 FGLKFDSIGGSSSSS
+823 FGLKFDSSLGSKDS
-838 DAAGDYEDVSDSADK
+838 DTSDTYDDVSDSADN
-853 AADSVNNA
+853 AADSINDA

-879 NLTTNESSKDKDKN
+879 NLTTNETSKKDSDKDKN
-893 KNNAAGDASGVLS
+893 GTGDVSGVLS

-921 KAFKSMTSKADE
+921 KAFKSMTSDADN

-942 KTAWDTGD
+942 TTAWDTGD

-969 NKNTGKWADG
+969 NENTSKWAKG
-979 LEKITTIMGTSL
+979 LKKITSIMGTSL
-991 NGFVK
+991 NGFVE
-996 KFKWEGLGEAIGNSI
+996 KFKWKGLGKAIGNSI
-1011 KAAIEAETNF
+1011 KAALEAETNF
-1021 FETVNWVKLGE
+1021 FKKVNWVNLGK
-1032 GLSRTLNSAI
+1032 GLSKTLNSAI
-1042 ETGVLQSY
+1042 KTGVLQSY
-1050 FENMASKLRAAI
+1050 FKSMASKLRAAI

-1069 KTFKFDKLGEALGQG
+1069 TTFDFKGLGNALGQG
-1084 INDFFNTMNKKNK
+1084 INDFFKTMNKKNK
-1097 DTKLTGW
+1097 QTGLNGW
-1104 EELATSISDGI
+1104 QELGKSLSDGI
-1115 QGIAT
+1115 KGIAD

-1129 HWEEVGQA
+1129 DWEQAGQA
-1137 IADFIGAIDWGGVVW
+1137 IADFIGSIDWGGVIW
-1152 SLGKMAKALIRAIG
+1152 SLGKMAKSLVKAIG
-1166 TTIAS
+1166 TTITAQ
-1171 ATKKNPITGVITIGI
+1171 TKEDPVSGIITIGI
-1186 LGFLLKKGWKKILST
+1186 LGFTLRKGWKKLLAIL
-1201 FLGKK
+1201 L
-1206 IAASG
+1206 
-1211 LGVTIKN
+1211 
-1218 VTAHIK
+1218 
-1224 SWVLGKGSK
+1224 GSK
-1233 GAKAL
+1233 IGKSKISVGLSRVFAVIKAWSISKISKAAKAL
-1238 ISKIKSGI
+1238 ATKIKSGI
-1246 GKITITF
+1246 GKIVVTF
-1253 KDVYAAIKE
+1253 KNVYASIKN
-1262 WKVTGGSLKDLIAG
+1262 WIASGAKISDLI
-1276 IKAALGI
+1276 KAVKTALGI

-1294 KIGMK
+1294 KIATK
-1299 MSALTLA
+1299 LPTLA

-1312 DELARNL
+1312 DELARNI

-1341 SPMGIFQVPVKLVLK
+1341 SPMGVFQVPVKLAIK
-1356 IGGTIKNIFKNAWDD
+1356 IGTTIKDFFGDTWDD
-1371 TEAMTSGIDVG
+1371 TTAMTSGIDVG
-1382 NDMANGVLKGFADAL
+1382 NDMANGVLKGFANAL

-1428 AGYCVDGFM
+1428 AGFCVDGFM

-1456 TIDLVL
+1456 TIELGL
-1462 NVKGSLDDKAKKIK
+1462 KIKGSFDDKAKEIK
-1476 KWWNDKKEKAK
+1476 EWWNGKKEKVK

-1494 GEITKKF
+1494 GEISKKF
-1501 EDAKEAWGKVKE
+1501 DEVKE
-1513 GTKTLLANAKA
+1513 KWNGFKEKTKSVIAKAKGQADKVFSKIVDGWNNFTDETKTL
-1524 KIIGAFDKV
+1524 F
-1533 VEGWNNIKEGVK
+1533 
-1545 NLWAKAKGKIEDTF
+1545 AKAKGKIEDSF
-1559 NEAQQ
+1559 SKAKEAWASFTEGTKQIYVY
-1564 AWSDFKEGVKN
+1564 AKGKIEDKFKEVQQKWSEVK
-1575 IFVEAQGTVKE
+1575 G
-1586 GFQQATEAWNKVKSG
+1586 G
-1601 TKELLA
+1601 TKEFLA
-1607 TAKGDIKKKFSEL
+1607 KAKATISDKFDEL
-1620 SEKWENLKSKVV
+1620 SEKWGKIKSKDAIV
-1632 SATANADLK
+1632 TAKA
-1641 PNFKVLKSAW
+1641 
-1651 GTIKNR
+1651 TIKDGVDKLGSIWKSVKTK
-1657 TATLTAVAVQKKK
+1657 TATLTGRAEEKTKD
-1670 EVFKAIQEKWNW
+1670 VFKSIKDKW
-1682 FKNKTATITATFKDF
+1682 KELTSKTAVLTATFKDM

-1711 AINKGIGV
+1711 AINKGIKT
-1719 INKIPGVNIP
+1719 INKIPGVSIP

-1743 SWHNITKYA
+1743 SWHNIAKYA

-1813 SSINRMNSSGTPLY
+1813 TSINRMNSSGTPLY

-1839 TQSAN
+1839 TQNAN

-1851 GRPLF
+1851 GKPLF

>member
-29 QSFSKALGGINPT
+29 QSFSEALGGINTT
-42 SISRNL
+42 SISKNL
-48 ENLAKVGGLKTVTKE
+48 ENLAKVGGLKTITKE
-63 VENLGKTVDNV
+63 VEDLGKTVDNV
-74 GKKKTKTDVKVDVKQ
+74 GKKKTKTEVKVDVKQ
-89 GLEAIAELQKRFENA
+89 GLEAIKELQSKFSNIGKGTQFNGNLSSLEKEYDKLSAKLDKLAEREQKALAIGTASTNDKAFQSLQYDIANTINKLAELETKIQSVKNQNTSQTANIPIFRWDNQN
-104 DKDIKFT
+104 T
-111 GSTTQLDKQYNR
+111 GSTQNITENIEK
-123 LSNSLSKLFAKENE
+123 SLKSIPETAKYSVEQAQKSLNE
-137 ALDLGKA
+137 AISKVQNA
-144 STGVENFV
+144 QTNVEDFSQ
-152 KLERRIQSTI
+152 RISQARA
-162 NQLDTL
+162 NL
-168 KTKIAE
+168 K
-174 AEKAKAEFFEKENA
+174 N
-188 KTNQNNKAA
+188 
-197 IMIPSESEIKKAAD
+197 
-211 TYQKSIEKI
+211 
-220 SASTLPKPVGWT
+220 V
-232 QAEGQKELLK
+232 
-242 MQKEVREGTAG
+242 EV
-253 ALEGYDVRIQKATA
+253 
-267 DLKAVEK
+267 
-274 SGKGMGTEEWDNAS
+274 SGKGMGTDEWDRAY
-288 IALQKVVAEAK
+288 IALQKVVSEAK
-299 WYKNTLKEAATE
+299 
-311 LGVNVKS
+311 
-318 IKELEAEESRLV
+318 
-330 QKSNQLAKKGL
+330 Q
-341 YGSADYNETI
+341 
-351 YQLGQ
+351 
-356 VRGELDKQ
+356 
-364 KTKITGASNALK
+364 
-376 GYDERI
+376 
-382 AQAKINLANIQASGK
+382 
-397 GMGTSEW
+397 
-404 DNAKMALVKLED
+404 
-416 EAKRYKAALNQ
+416 YKAALNER
-427 KALGLDTDIKSTD
+427 ATGINTDISETDSLDTKV
-440 NLETK
+440 N
-445 IKKLNLAI
+445 KLREDLKQLKAD
-453 EQMRN
+453 
-458 RGIGFGDT
+458 GFGFGDT
-466 NFDKLYQQLNEAE
+466 AFDKTYQQLNQAE

-504 SAATGFSNFISKMK
+504 SAATGFSNFIGKIK

-565 AGALGKVLGI
+565 AGVLGKVLGI

-629 YKPDKNGNLI
+629 YKIGKDGDLL
-639 DTGAASL
+639 DTGTASL
-646 GLDITQVT
+646 GLDITQIT

-727 ETALGLGVKKS
+727 ETALGLGVKKN

-760 IAWGDLADTINQPA
+760 VAWGDLADTINQPA

-796 PVIQAVLPWLNAMA
+796 PVIEKVLPWLNAMA
-810 MAVKDLIKHIGDL
+810 MAVKDLMKHIGDL
-823 FGLKFDSIGGSSSSS
+823 FGLKFKSIGGSSNDDTSSS
-838 DAAGDYEDVSDSADK
+838 YDDVSDSADN
-853 AADSVNNA
+853 AADSINNA

-879 NLTTNESSKDKDKN
+879 NLTTNETSKGGNDSDKGN
-893 KNNAAGDASGVLS
+893 TGDTSGVLS

-921 KAFKSMTSKADE
+921 KAFKSMTSDADK

-942 KTAWDTGD
+942 TTAWDTGD

-959 TTLNKGIDWV
+959 TTLNKGIDYV
-969 NKNTGKWADG
+969 NEHQSEWSSG
-979 LEKITTIMGTSL
+979 LNKITSIMGTTL
-991 NGFVK
+991 NGFIK
-996 KFKWEGLGEAIGNSI
+996 KFEWKGLGQAIGGSI
-1011 KAAIEAETNF
+1011 KTALEAETNF
-1021 FETVNWVKLGE
+1021 FETVNWVNLGK
-1032 GLSRTLNSAI
+1032 GLSKTLNSAI
-1042 ETGVLQSY
+1042 KTGVLQSY
-1050 FENMASKLRAAI
+1050 FKSMASKLRAAI

-1069 KTFKFDKLGEALGQG
+1069 TTFDFKGLGKALGQG
-1084 INDFFNTMNKKNK
+1084 INDFFKTMNKKNK
-1097 DTKLTGW
+1097 QTGLNGW
-1104 EELATSISDGI
+1104 QELGKSLSDGI
-1115 QGIAT
+1115 KGIADT
-1120 SITTALDTV
+1120 LTTALDTV
-1129 HWEEVGQA
+1129 DWEKVGQA
-1137 IADFIGAIDWGGVVW
+1137 IADFIGSIDWGGVVW
-1152 SLGKMAKALIRAIG
+1152 SLGKMAKALIKAIG
-1166 TTIAS
+1166 ETITAQ
-1171 ATKKNPITGVITIGI
+1171 TKEDPVSGVITIGI
-1186 LGFLLKKGWKKILST
+1186 LGFLLRKGWKKLLAIL
-1201 FLGKK
+1201 L
-1206 IAASG
+1206 
-1211 LGVTIKN
+1211 
-1218 VTAHIK
+1218 
-1224 SWVLGKGSK
+1224 GSK
-1233 GAKAL
+1233 IGKSKLSVGLSRVFAVIKAWSVSKISKVAKAL
-1238 ISKIKSGI
+1238 ATKIKSGI
-1246 GKITITF
+1246 GKIVVTF
-1253 KDVYAAIKE
+1253 KNVYASIKN
-1262 WKVTGGSLKDLIAG
+1262 WIANGAKISDLI
-1276 IKAALGI
+1276 KAVKTALGI

-1294 KIGMK
+1294 KIATK
-1299 MSALTLA
+1299 LPTLA

-1312 DELARNL
+1312 DELARNI

-1341 SPMGIFQVPVKLVLK
+1341 SPMGVFQVPVKLAIK
-1356 IGGTIKNIFKNAWDD
+1356 IGKSIKDFFGDTWDD
-1371 TEAMTSGIDVG
+1371 TTAMTSGIDVG
-1382 NDMANGVLKGFADAL
+1382 NDMANGVLKGFANAL

-1456 TIDLVL
+1456 TIELGL
-1462 NVKGSLDDKAKKIK
+1462 KIKGSFDDKAKEIK
-1476 KWWNDKKEKAK
+1476 EWWNSKKEKAK
-1487 TLMAKAK
+1487 TLLAKAK

-1501 EDAKEAWGKVKE
+1501 EDVKEAWGKVKE
-1513 GTKTLLANAKA
+1513 GVKSLWAKA
-1524 KIIGAFDKV
+1524 KATVEGAFNKA
-1533 VEGWNNIKEGVK
+1533 VESWNNIKEGVK

-1559 NEAQQ
+1559 NEARQ
-1564 AWSDFKEGVKN
+1564 AWSDFKEGTKN
-1575 IFVEAQGTVKE
+1575 IFVRAKGVVED
-1586 GFQQATEAWNKVKSG
+1586 GFEKVSEAWGKIKGG
-1601 TKELLA
+1601 TKEFWAKAKA
-1607 TAKGDIKKKFSEL
+1607 TISDKFDEL
-1620 SEKWENLKSKVV
+1620 SEKWGKLKTKGIIV
-1632 SATANADLK
+1632 TAKA
-1641 PNFKVLKSAW
+1641 
-1651 GTIKNR
+1651 TIKDGVDKIGSIWKSVKTK
-1657 TATLTAVAVQKKK
+1657 TATLTGKAEEKTKD
-1670 EVFKAIQEKWNW
+1670 VFKSI
-1682 FKNKTATITATFKDF
+1682 KNKWEELTSKTAVLTATFKDM
-1697 FTAPLKK
+1697 FTRPLKN

-1711 AINKGIGV
+1711 AINKGIKT
-1719 INKIPGVNIP
+1719 INKIPGVSIP

-1743 SWHNITKYA
+1743 SWHNIAKYA
-1752 NGGTP
+1752 NGGMP
-1757 NMGQLFY
+1757 NMGQLFV
-1764 AREAGPELVGTLK
+1764 AREKGPELVSTLK
-1777 GRGTAVMNNDQ
+1777 GHTAVMNNDQ

-1839 TQSAN
+1839 TQNAN

-1851 GRPLF
+1851 GKPLF

>member
-23 SLIGKL
+23 SLISKL
-29 QSFSKALGGINPT
+29 QSFSKTLGGINTT
-42 SISRNL
+42 SISKNL

-63 VENLGKTVDNV
+63 VEDLGKTVDNV
-74 GKKKTKTDVKVDVKQ
+74 GKKKTRTEVKVDVKQ
-89 GLEAIAELQKRFENA
+89 GLEAIKELQSKFSDIGKGTQFNGNLSSLEKEYDKLSTKLDKLSEREQKALAIGNASTNNKAFQSLQYDIADTINKLAELETKIQSVKNQNTSQTANIPIFRWDNQN
-104 DKDIKFT
+104 T
-111 GSTTQLDKQYNR
+111 GSTQNITENIEK
-123 LSNSLSKLFAKENE
+123 SLKSIPETAKYSVEQAQKSLNE
-137 ALDLGKA
+137 AISKVQNA
-144 STGVENFV
+144 QTNVEDFSQ
-152 KLERRIQSTI
+152 RISQARA
-162 NQLDTL
+162 NL
-168 KTKIAE
+168 K
-174 AEKAKAEFFEKENA
+174 N
-188 KTNQNNKAA
+188 
-197 IMIPSESEIKKAAD
+197 
-211 TYQKSIEKI
+211 
-220 SASTLPKPVGWT
+220 V
-232 QAEGQKELLK
+232 
-242 MQKEVREGTAG
+242 EV
-253 ALEGYDVRIQKATA
+253 
-267 DLKAVEK
+267 
-274 SGKGMGTEEWDNAS
+274 SGKGMGTDEWDRAY
-288 IALQKVVAEAK
+288 IALQKVVSEAK
-299 WYKNTLKEAATE
+299 
-311 LGVNVKS
+311 
-318 IKELEAEESRLV
+318 
-330 QKSNQLAKKGL
+330 Q
-341 YGSADYNETI
+341 
-351 YQLGQ
+351 
-356 VRGELDKQ
+356 
-364 KTKITGASNALK
+364 
-376 GYDERI
+376 
-382 AQAKINLANIQASGK
+382 
-397 GMGTSEW
+397 
-404 DNAKMALVKLED
+404 
-416 EAKRYKAALNQ
+416 YKATLNER
-427 KALGLDTDIKSTD
+427 ATGINTDISETDSLDTKV
-440 NLETK
+440 N
-445 IKKLNLAI
+445 KLREDLKQLKAD
-453 EQMRN
+453 
-458 RGIGFGDT
+458 GFGFGDT
-466 NFDKLYQQLNEAE
+466 AFDKTYQQLNQAE

-486 ARLTESENST
+486 ARLKESENST

-504 SAATGFSNFISKMK
+504 SVATGFSNFISKIK

-639 DTGAASL
+639 DTDTASL

-667 GMMGEA
+667 GMFGEA
-673 SIATSKAMTMLA
+673 SIVSAKALTMLA

-727 ETALGLGVKKS
+727 ETALRLGVKKN

-760 IAWGDLADTINQPA
+760 VAWGDLADTINQPA

-796 PVIQAVLPWLNAMA
+796 PVIQKVLPWLNAMA
-810 MAVKDLIKHIGDL
+810 MAVKDLMKHIGDL
-823 FGLKFDSIGGSSSSS
+823 FGLKFKSIGGSSSDDTSS
-838 DAAGDYEDVSDSADK
+838 SYDDVSDSANN
-853 AADSVNNA
+853 AADSINNA

-879 NLTTNESSKDKDKN
+879 NLTTNETSKSDSDKDKN
-893 KNNAAGDASGVLS
+893 NTGDTSGVLS

-921 KAFKSMTSKADE
+921 KAFKSMTSDADN

-942 KTAWDTGD
+942 TTAWDTGD

-969 NKNTGKWADG
+969 NENTSKWAKG
-979 LEKITTIMGTSL
+979 LKKITSIMGTSL
-991 NGFVK
+991 NGFVE
-996 KFKWEGLGEAIGNSI
+996 KFKWKGLGKAIGNSI
-1011 KAAIEAETNF
+1011 KAALEAETNF
-1021 FETVNWVKLGE
+1021 FKKVNWVNLGK
-1032 GLSRTLNSAI
+1032 GLSKTLNSAI
-1042 ETGVLQSY
+1042 KTGVLQSY
-1050 FENMASKLRAAI
+1050 FKSMASKLRAAI

-1069 KTFKFDKLGEALGQG
+1069 TTFDFKGLGNALGQG
-1084 INDFFNTMNKKNK
+1084 INDFFKTMNKKNK
-1097 DTKLTGW
+1097 QTGLNGW
-1104 EELATSISDGI
+1104 QELGKSLSDGI
-1115 QGIAT
+1115 KGIAD

-1129 HWEEVGQA
+1129 DWEQVGQA
-1137 IADFIGAIDWGGVVW
+1137 IADFIGSIDWGGVVW
-1152 SLGKMAKALIRAIG
+1152 SLGKMAKALIKAIG
-1166 TTIAS
+1166 ETITAQ
-1171 ATKKNPITGVITIGI
+1171 TKEDPVSGVITIGI
-1186 LGFLLKKGWKKILST
+1186 LGFLLRKGWKKLLAIL
-1201 FLGKK
+1201 L
-1206 IAASG
+1206 
-1211 LGVTIKN
+1211 
-1218 VTAHIK
+1218 
-1224 SWVLGKGSK
+1224 GSK
-1233 GAKAL
+1233 IGKSKLSVGLSRVFAVIKAWSISKISKAAKAL
-1238 ISKIKSGI
+1238 ATKIKSGI
-1246 GKITITF
+1246 GKMVVTF
-1253 KDVYAAIKE
+1253 KNVYASIKN
-1262 WKVTGGSLKDLIAG
+1262 WIANG
-1276 IKAALGI
+1276 AKISDVIKAVKTALGI

-1294 KIGMK
+1294 KIATK
-1299 MSALTLA
+1299 LPTLA

-1312 DELARNL
+1312 DELARNI
-1319 DEWFTNKIWKPL
+1319 DDWFTNKIWKPL

-1341 SPMGIFQVPVKLVLK
+1341 SPMGVFQVPVKLAIK
-1356 IGGTIKNIFKNAWDD
+1356 IGTTIKDFFGDTWDD
-1371 TEAMTSGIDVG
+1371 TTAMTSGIDVG
-1382 NDMANGVLKGFADAL
+1382 NDMANGVLKGFANAL

-1428 AGYCVDGFM
+1428 AGFCVDGFM

-1456 TIDLVL
+1456 TIELGL
-1462 NVKGSLDDKAKKIK
+1462 KIKGSFDDKAKEIK
-1476 KWWNDKKEKAK
+1476 EWWNGKKEKAK

-1501 EDAKEAWGKVKE
+1501 EAVKEAWDKVKE
-1513 GTKTLLANAKA
+1513 GVKSLWAKA
-1524 KIIGAFDKV
+1524 KATVEGAFNKA
-1533 VEGWNNIKEGVK
+1533 VESWNNIKEGVK
-1545 NLWAKAKGKIEDTF
+1545 NLWAKAKGKIEATF

-1564 AWSDFKEGVKN
+1564 AWSDFKEGTKN
-1575 IFVEAQGTVKE
+1575 IFVRAKGVVED
-1586 GFQQATEAWNKVKSG
+1586 GFEKVSEAWGKIKGG
-1601 TKELLA
+1601 TKEFWAKAKA
-1607 TAKGDIKKKFSEL
+1607 TISDKFDEL
-1620 SEKWENLKSKVV
+1620 SEKWGKLKTKDIIV
-1632 SATANADLK
+1632 TAKA
-1641 PNFKVLKSAW
+1641 
-1651 GTIKNR
+1651 TIKDGVDKIGSIWKSVKTK
-1657 TATLTAVAVQKKK
+1657 TATLTGRAEEKTKD
-1670 EVFKAIQEKWNW
+1670 VFKSIKDKW
-1682 FKNKTATITATFKDF
+1682 KELTSKTAVLTATFKDM

-1711 AINKGIGV
+1711 AINKGIKT
-1719 INKIPGVNIP
+1719 INKIPGVSIP

-1743 SWHNITKYA
+1743 SWHNIAKYA
-1752 NGGTP
+1752 SGGMP
-1757 NMGQLFY
+1757 NMGQLFV
-1764 AREAGPELVGTLK
+1764 AREKGPELVSTLK
-1777 GRGTAVMNNDQ
+1777 GHTAVMNNDQ

-1813 SSINRMNSSGTPLY
+1813 TSINRMNSSGTPLY

-1839 TQSAN
+1839 TQNAN

-1851 GRPLF
+1851 GKPLF

>member
-23 SLIGKL
+23 SLISKL
-29 QSFSKALGGINPT
+29 QSFSKTLGGINTT
-42 SISRNL
+42 SISKNL

-63 VENLGKTVDNV
+63 VEDLGKTVDNV
-74 GKKKTKTDVKVDVKQ
+74 GKKKTKTEVKVDVKQ
-89 GLEAIAELQKRFENA
+89 GLEAIKELQSKFSDIGKGTQFNGNLSSLEKEYDKLSTKLDKLAEREQKALAIGDASTNNKAFQSLQYDIADTINKLAELETKIQS
-104 DKDIKFT
+104 IKNQNTSQTANIPIFRWDNQNT
-111 GSTTQLDKQYNR
+111 GSTQNITENIEK
-123 LSNSLSKLFAKENE
+123 SLKSVPETAKYSVEQAQKSLNE
-137 ALDLGKA
+137 AISKVQNA
-144 STGVENFV
+144 QTNVEDFSQ
-152 KLERRIQSTI
+152 RISQARA
-162 NQLDTL
+162 NL
-168 KTKIAE
+168 K
-174 AEKAKAEFFEKENA
+174 N
-188 KTNQNNKAA
+188 
-197 IMIPSESEIKKAAD
+197 
-211 TYQKSIEKI
+211 
-220 SASTLPKPVGWT
+220 V
-232 QAEGQKELLK
+232 
-242 MQKEVREGTAG
+242 EV
-253 ALEGYDVRIQKATA
+253 
-267 DLKAVEK
+267 
-274 SGKGMGTEEWDNAS
+274 SGKGMGTDEWDRAY

-299 WYKNTLKEAATE
+299 
-311 LGVNVKS
+311 
-318 IKELEAEESRLV
+318 
-330 QKSNQLAKKGL
+330 Q
-341 YGSADYNETI
+341 
-351 YQLGQ
+351 
-356 VRGELDKQ
+356 
-364 KTKITGASNALK
+364 
-376 GYDERI
+376 
-382 AQAKINLANIQASGK
+382 
-397 GMGTSEW
+397 
-404 DNAKMALVKLED
+404 
-416 EAKRYKAALNQ
+416 YKAALNER
-427 KALGLDTDIKSTD
+427 ATGINTDISETDSLDTKV
-440 NLETK
+440 N
-445 IKKLNLAI
+445 KLREDLKQLKAD
-453 EQMRN
+453 
-458 RGIGFGDT
+458 GFGFGDT
-466 NFDKLYQQLNEAE
+466 AFDKTYQQLNQAE

-504 SAATGFSNFISKMK
+504 SAATGFSNFISKIK
-518 NAGAA
+518 NGGAA

-607 DAKSYADSFE
+607 DAESYANSFE

-629 YKPDKNGNLI
+629 YKIGKDGDLL
-639 DTGAASL
+639 DTGTASL
-646 GLDITQVT
+646 GLDITQIT

-727 ETALGLGVKKS
+727 ETALGLGVKKN

-760 IAWGDLADTINQPA
+760 VAWGDLAKTINSPA

-796 PVIQAVLPWLNAMA
+796 PVIQKVLPWLNAMA
-810 MAVKDLIKHIGDL
+810 MAVKDLMKYIGDL
-823 FGLKFDSIGGSSSSS
+823 FGLKFDSSLGSTGS
-838 DAAGDYEDVSDSADK
+838 DTSDTYDDVSDSANN
-853 AADSVNNA
+853 AADSINNA

-879 NLTTNESSKDKDKN
+879 NLTTNETSKSDSDKDKN
-893 KNNAAGDASGVLS
+893 NTGDTSGVLS

-921 KAFKSMTSKADE
+921 KAFKSMTSDADK

-942 KTAWDTGD
+942 TTAWDTGD

-969 NKNTGKWADG
+969 NENTSKWAKG
-979 LEKITTIMGTSL
+979 LKKITSIMGTSL
-991 NGFVK
+991 NGFVE
-996 KFKWEGLGEAIGNSI
+996 KFKWKGLGKAIGNSI
-1011 KAAIEAETNF
+1011 KGVLEAETNF
-1021 FETVNWVKLGE
+1021 FETVNWVNLGK
-1032 GLSRTLNSAI
+1032 GLSKTLNSAI
-1042 ETGVLQSY
+1042 KTGVLQSY
-1050 FENMASKLRAAI
+1050 FKSMASKLRAAI

-1069 KTFKFDKLGEALGQG
+1069 TTFDFKGLGKALGQG
-1084 INDFFNTMNKKNK
+1084 INDFFKTMNKKNK
-1097 DTKLTGW
+1097 QTGLSGW
-1104 EELATSISDGI
+1104 QELGKSLSDGI
-1115 QGIAT
+1115 KGIAD

-1129 HWEEVGQA
+1129 DWEQVGQA
-1137 IADFIGAIDWGGVVW
+1137 IADFIGSIDWGGVIW
-1152 SLGKMAKALIRAIG
+1152 SLGKMAKSLVKAIG
-1166 TTIAS
+1166 TTITAQ
-1171 ATKKNPITGVITIGI
+1171 TKEDPVSGIITIGI
-1186 LGFLLKKGWKKILST
+1186 LGFTLRKGWKKLLAIL
-1201 FLGKK
+1201 L
-1206 IAASG
+1206 
-1211 LGVTIKN
+1211 
-1218 VTAHIK
+1218 
-1224 SWVLGKGSK
+1224 GSK
-1233 GAKAL
+1233 IGKSKLSVGLSRVFAVIKAWSISKISKAAKAL
-1238 ISKIKSGI
+1238 ATKIKSGI
-1246 GKITITF
+1246 GKIVVTF
-1253 KDVYAAIKE
+1253 KNVYASIKN
-1262 WKVTGGSLKDLIAG
+1262 WIANG
-1276 IKAALGI
+1276 AKISDVIKAVKTALGI

-1294 KIGMK
+1294 KIATK
-1299 MSALTLA
+1299 LPTLA

-1312 DELARNL
+1312 DELARNI

-1341 SPMGIFQVPVKLVLK
+1341 SPMGVFQVPVKLAIK
-1356 IGGTIKNIFKNAWDD
+1356 IGTTIKDFFGDTWDD
-1371 TEAMTSGIDVG
+1371 TTAMTSGIDVG
-1382 NDMANGVLKGFADAL
+1382 NDMANGVLKGFANAL

-1428 AGYCVDGFM
+1428 AGFCVDGFM

-1456 TIDLVL
+1456 TIELGL
-1462 NVKGSLDDKAKKIK
+1462 KIKGSFDDKAKEIK
-1476 KWWNDKKEKAK
+1476 EWWNGKKEKVK

-1501 EDAKEAWGKVKE
+1501 EAVKEAWGKVKE
-1513 GTKTLLANAKA
+1513 GVKSLWAKA
-1524 KIIGAFDKV
+1524 KATVEGAFNKV

-1545 NLWAKAKGKIEDTF
+1545 NLWAKAKGKIEATF

-1564 AWSDFKEGVKN
+1564 AWSDFKEGTKN
-1575 IFVEAQGTVKE
+1575 IFVRAKGVVED
-1586 GFQQATEAWNKVKSG
+1586 GFEKVSEAWGKIKGG
-1601 TKELLA
+1601 TKEFWAKAKA
-1607 TAKGDIKKKFSEL
+1607 TISDKFDEL
-1620 SEKWENLKSKVV
+1620 SEKWGKIKSKDAIV
-1632 SATANADLK
+1632 TAKA
-1641 PNFKVLKSAW
+1641 
-1651 GTIKNR
+1651 TIKDGVDKLGSIWKSVKTK
-1657 TATLTAVAVQKKK
+1657 TATLTGRAEEKTKD
-1670 EVFKAIQEKWNW
+1670 VFKSIKDKW
-1682 FKNKTATITATFKDF
+1682 KELTSKTAVLTATFKDM

-1711 AINKGIGV
+1711 AINKGIKI
-1719 INKIPGVNIP
+1719 INKIPGVSIP

-1743 SWHNITKYA
+1743 LWHNIAKYA
-1752 NGGTP
+1752 NGGMP
-1757 NMGQLFY
+1757 NMGQLFV
-1764 AREAGPELVGTLK
+1764 AREKGPELVSTLK
-1777 GRGTAVMNNDQ
+1777 GHTAVMNNDQ

-1839 TQSAN
+1839 TQNAN

>member
-23 SLIGKL
+23 SLISKL
-29 QSFSKALGGINPT
+29 QSFSKTLGGINTT
-42 SISRNL
+42 SISKNL

-63 VENLGKTVDNV
+63 VEDLGKTVDNV
-74 GKKKTKTDVKVDVKQ
+74 GKRKTKTEVKVDVKQ
-89 GLEAIAELQKRFENA
+89 GLEAIKELQSKFSDIGKGTQFNGNLSSLEKEYDKLSAKLDKLAEREQKALAIGDASTNNKAFKSLQYDIADTINKLAELETKIQSVKNQNA
-104 DKDIKFT
+104 SQTANIPIFRWDNQNT
-111 GSTTQLDKQYNR
+111 GSTQNITENIEK
-123 LSNSLSKLFAKENE
+123 SLKSIPETAKYSVEQAQKSLNE
-137 ALDLGKA
+137 AISKVQNA
-144 STGVENFV
+144 QTNVEDFSQ
-152 KLERRIQSTI
+152 RISQARA
-162 NQLDTL
+162 NL
-168 KTKIAE
+168 K
-174 AEKAKAEFFEKENA
+174 N
-188 KTNQNNKAA
+188 
-197 IMIPSESEIKKAAD
+197 
-211 TYQKSIEKI
+211 
-220 SASTLPKPVGWT
+220 V
-232 QAEGQKELLK
+232 
-242 MQKEVREGTAG
+242 EV
-253 ALEGYDVRIQKATA
+253 
-267 DLKAVEK
+267 
-274 SGKGMGTEEWDNAS
+274 SGKGMGTDEWDRAY
-288 IALQKVVAEAK
+288 IALQKVVSEAK
-299 WYKNTLKEAATE
+299 
-311 LGVNVKS
+311 
-318 IKELEAEESRLV
+318 
-330 QKSNQLAKKGL
+330 Q
-341 YGSADYNETI
+341 
-351 YQLGQ
+351 
-356 VRGELDKQ
+356 
-364 KTKITGASNALK
+364 
-376 GYDERI
+376 
-382 AQAKINLANIQASGK
+382 
-397 GMGTSEW
+397 
-404 DNAKMALVKLED
+404 
-416 EAKRYKAALNQ
+416 YKAALNER
-427 KALGLDTDIKSTD
+427 ATGINTDISETDSLDTKV
-440 NLETK
+440 N
-445 IKKLNLAI
+445 KLREDLKQLKAD
-453 EQMRN
+453 
-458 RGIGFGDT
+458 GFGFGDT
-466 NFDKLYQQLNEAE
+466 TFDKTYQQLNQAE

-504 SAATGFSNFISKMK
+504 SAATGFSNFISKIK

-629 YKPDKNGNLI
+629 YKIGKDGDLL
-639 DTGAASL
+639 DTGTASL
-646 GLDITQVT
+646 GLDITQIT

-667 GMMGEA
+667 GMMGET

-727 ETALGLGVKKS
+727 ETALGLGVKKN
-738 VSDMT
+738 VSNMT

-760 IAWGDLADTINQPA
+760 VAWGDLADTINQPA

-796 PVIQAVLPWLNAMA
+796 PVIQKVLPWLNAMA
-810 MAVKDLIKHIGDL
+810 MAVKDLMKYIGDL
-823 FGLKFDSIGGSSSSS
+823 FGLKFDSSLGSTGS
-838 DAAGDYEDVSDSADK
+838 DTSDTYDDVSDSADN
-853 AADSVNNA
+853 AADSINDA

-879 NLTTNESSKDKDKN
+879 NLTTNETSKKDSDKDKN
-893 KNNAAGDASGVLS
+893 GTENVSGVLS

-921 KAFKSMTSKADE
+921 KAFKSMTSDADN

-942 KTAWDTGD
+942 TTAWDTGD

-969 NKNTGKWADG
+969 NENTSKWAKG
-979 LEKITTIMGTSL
+979 LKKITSIMGTSL
-991 NGFVK
+991 NGFVE
-996 KFKWEGLGEAIGNSI
+996 KFKWKGLGKAIGNSI
-1011 KAAIEAETNF
+1011 KAALEAETNF
-1021 FETVNWVKLGE
+1021 FKKVNWVNLGK
-1032 GLSRTLNSAI
+1032 GLSKTLNSAI
-1042 ETGVLQSY
+1042 KTGVLQSY
-1050 FENMASKLRAAI
+1050 FKSMASKLRAAI

-1069 KTFKFDKLGEALGQG
+1069 TTFDFKGLGNALGQG
-1084 INDFFNTMNKKNK
+1084 INDFFKTMNKKNK
-1097 DTKLTGW
+1097 QTGLNGW
-1104 EELATSISDGI
+1104 QELGKSLSDGI
-1115 QGIAT
+1115 KGIAD

-1129 HWEEVGQA
+1129 DWEQVGQA
-1137 IADFIGAIDWGGVVW
+1137 IADFIGSIDWGGVVW
-1152 SLGKMAKALIRAIG
+1152 SLGKMAKSLVKAIG
-1166 TTIAS
+1166 TTITAQ
-1171 ATKKNPITGVITIGI
+1171 TKEDPVSGIITIGI
-1186 LGFLLKKGWKKILST
+1186 LGFTLRKGWKKLLAIL
-1201 FLGKK
+1201 L
-1206 IAASG
+1206 
-1211 LGVTIKN
+1211 
-1218 VTAHIK
+1218 
-1224 SWVLGKGSK
+1224 GSK
-1233 GAKAL
+1233 IGKSKLSVGLSRVFAVIKEWSISKISKAAKAL
-1238 ISKIKSGI
+1238 ATKIKSGI
-1246 GKITITF
+1246 GKIVVTF
-1253 KDVYAAIKE
+1253 KNVYASIKN
-1262 WKVTGGSLKDLIAG
+1262 WIANG
-1276 IKAALGI
+1276 AKISDVIKAVKTALGI

-1294 KIGMK
+1294 KIATK
-1299 MSALTLA
+1299 LPTLA

-1312 DELARNL
+1312 DELARNI
-1319 DEWFTNKIWKPL
+1319 DDWFTNKIWKPL

-1341 SPMGIFQVPVKLVLK
+1341 SPMGVFQVPVKLAIK
-1356 IGGTIKNIFKNAWDD
+1356 IGKSIKDFFGDTWDD
-1371 TEAMTSGIDVG
+1371 TTAMTSGIDVG
-1382 NDMANGVLKGFADAL
+1382 NDMANGVLKGFANAL

-1428 AGYCVDGFM
+1428 AGFCVDGFM

-1456 TIDLVL
+1456 TIELGL
-1462 NVKGSLDDKAKKIK
+1462 KIKGSFDDKAKEIK
-1476 KWWNDKKEKAK
+1476 EWWNGKKEKVK

-1494 GEITKKF
+1494 GEISKKF
-1501 EDAKEAWGKVKE
+1501 DEVKE
-1513 GTKTLLANAKA
+1513 KWNGFKEKTKSVIAKAKGQADKVFSKIVDGWNNFTDGTKTL
-1524 KIIGAFDKV
+1524 F
-1533 VEGWNNIKEGVK
+1533 
-1545 NLWAKAKGKIEDTF
+1545 AKAKGKIEDSF
-1559 NEAQQ
+1559 SKA
-1564 AWSDFKEGVKN
+1564 K
-1575 IFVEAQGTVKE
+1575 
-1586 GFQQATEAWNKVKSG
+1586 EAWASFTEG
-1601 TKELLA
+1601 TKEIYVY
-1607 TAKGDIKKKFSEL
+1607 AKGKIEDKFKEVQQKWSEVKGGTKEFLAKAKATISDKFDEL
-1620 SEKWENLKSKVV
+1620 SEKWGKIKSKDAIV
-1632 SATANADLK
+1632 TAKA
-1641 PNFKVLKSAW
+1641 
-1651 GTIKNR
+1651 TIKDGVDKLGSIWKSVKTK
-1657 TATLTAVAVQKKK
+1657 TATLTGRAEEKTKD
-1670 EVFKAIQEKWNW
+1670 VFKSIKDKW
-1682 FKNKTATITATFKDF
+1682 KELTSKTAVLTATFKDM

-1711 AINKGIGV
+1711 AINKGIKI
-1719 INKIPGVNIP
+1719 INKIPGVSIP

-1743 SWHNITKYA
+1743 SWHNIAKYA
-1752 NGGTP
+1752 SGGMP
-1757 NMGQLFY
+1757 NMGQLFV
-1764 AREAGPELVGTLK
+1764 AREKGPELVSTLK
-1777 GRGTAVMNNDQ
+1777 GHTAVMNNDQ

-1839 TQSAN
+1839 TQNAN

>member
-29 QSFSKALGGINPT
+29 QSFSKALGGINTT
-42 SISRNL
+42 SISKNL

-63 VENLGKTVDNV
+63 VEDLGKTVDNV

-89 GLEAIAELQKRFENA
+89 GLEAVAELQKRFENA
-104 DKDIKFT
+104 DKDIRFT
-111 GSTTQLDKQYNR
+111 GSTKQLEKQYDR

-144 STGVENFV
+144 STGDEKFV
-152 KLERRIQSTI
+152 RLERNIQSTI
-162 NQLDTL
+162 NQLDAL
-168 KTKIAE
+168 KSKIVEVQKTEQAS
-174 AEKAKAEFFEKENA
+174 KAQFFEKENA
-188 KTNQNNKAA
+188 KANQENKTAM
-197 IMIPSESEIKKAAD
+197 MIPPESEMKKAAE
-211 TYQKSIEKI
+211 TYQKNMEKI
-220 SASTLPKPVGWT
+220 SSDTLPKHTGWDS
-232 QAEGQKELLK
+232 QAELLK
-242 MQKEVREGTAG
+242 ALKQSREGTAG
-253 ALEGYDVRIQKATA
+253 ALEGYDERIKKATA

-299 WYKNTLKEAATE
+299 WYKNTLKEAATD
-311 LGVNVKS
+311 LDLNVKS
-318 IKELEAEESRLV
+318 IKELEAEESKLV
-330 QKSNQLAKKGL
+330 QKSNQLAGKKL
-341 YGSADYNETI
+341 YGSANYNETI
-351 YQLGQ
+351 YQLGR
-356 VRGELDKQ
+356 VREELDKQ
-364 KTKITGASNALK
+364 KIKITGASSALQ

-404 DNAKMALVKLED
+404 DNAKMALIKLED

-486 ARLTESENST
+486 ARLTESETST

-565 AGALGKVLGI
+565 AGALGKVLGV

-629 YKPDKNGNLI
+629 YRPDKNGNLI
-639 DTGAASL
+639 DTDTASL

-727 ETALGLGVKKS
+727 ETALGLGVKKN

-760 IAWGDLADTINQPA
+760 VAWGDLAKTINSPA

-796 PVIQAVLPWLNAMA
+796 SVIEKVLPWLNAMA
-810 MAVKDLIKHIGDL
+810 MAVKDLMKHIGDL
-823 FGLKFDSIGGSSSSS
+823 FGLKFKSIGGSSSDDTSNS
-838 DAAGDYEDVSDSADK
+838 YDDVSDSADN
-853 AADSVNNA
+853 AADSINNA

-879 NLTTNESSKDKDKN
+879 NLTTNETSKKDSDKDKN
-893 KNNAAGDASGVLS
+893 GTGDVSGVLS

-921 KAFKSMTSKADE
+921 KAFKSMTSDADK
-933 LKEKIEKLF
+933 LKEKIETLF
-942 KTAWDTGD
+942 KNAWDTGD

-959 TTLNKGIDWV
+959 TTLNKGIDYV
-969 NKNTGKWADG
+969 NEHQSEWSSG
-979 LEKITTIMGTSL
+979 LNKITSIMGTTL
-991 NGFVK
+991 NGFVDD
-996 KFKWEGLGEAIGNSI
+996 FDWPGLGSAIGGSIKTALEAEKNFFKTVNWINLGSSLSTSLNSAI
-1011 KAAIEAETNF
+1011 KTGVLQTYFDTMASKLKAAIE
-1021 FETVNWVKLGE
+1021 
-1032 GLSRTLNSAI
+1032 S
-1042 ETGVLQSY
+1042 
-1050 FENMASKLRAAI
+1050 
-1062 ETAFGAI
+1062 AFGAI
-1069 KTFKFDKLGEALGQG
+1069 ETFDFDGLGEALGQG
-1084 INDFFNTMNKKNK
+1084 INDFFDTMNETND

-1115 QGIAT
+1115 SGIAT

-1152 SLGKMAKALIRAIG
+1152 SLAKMVKAFVIALG
-1166 TTIAS
+1166 TTLSSETKTNPLS
-1171 ATKKNPITGVITIGI
+1171 AVITIGI
-1186 LGFLLKKGWKKILST
+1186 LSFAFRKGWKKLLTAALASKI
-1201 FLGKK
+1201 GK
-1206 IAASG
+1206 SVVVSVSR
-1211 LGVTIKN
+1211 GVAVIKAWA
-1218 VTAHIK
+1218 VSKA
-1224 SWVLGKGSK
+1224 SK

-1246 GKITITF
+1246 GKVVVTF
-1253 KDVYAAIKE
+1253 KKVWAAIKE
-1262 WKVTGGSLKDLIAG
+1262 WKVTGGSLGDLIAG
-1276 IKAALGI
+1276 IKAALGLGKAI
-1283 QKGLTL
+1283 DLGETAIK
-1289 SNIAV
+1289 IA
-1294 KIGMK
+1294 MK
-1299 MSALTLA
+1299 MPTFAF
-1306 NPDMAA
+1306 PDPAT
-1312 DELARNL
+1312 DDLARQF
-1319 DEWFTNKIWKPL
+1319 DEWFTNKIWKPF
-1331 CKKVSWLDEN
+1331 CKKVPWLDEN
-1341 SPMGIFQVPVKLVLK
+1341 SPLGVFQIPIKLAIDLVTDNPIAGAVSTLQAIFNTITGNKSSETPTVKAKVKYSADKDSVKKVKDKIPKTKDVTVTTKGKAGKGFDETKSNYDHIKAKTVNVKLV
-1356 IGGTIKNIFKNAWDD
+1356 T
-1371 TEAMTSGIDVG
+1371 
-1382 NDMANGVLKGFADAL
+1382 KGL
-1397 VYPANFLYN
+1397 TKL
-1406 LIVKPVKEA
+1406 KEA
-1415 LGIHSPSTVFKEI
+1415 SSNPLLT
-1428 AGYCVDGFM
+1428 
-1437 NNFNLKDKIK
+1437 
-1447 EKLQNLGKA
+1447 NLGKKQ
-1456 TIDLVL
+1456 TIKRDV
-1462 NVKGSLDDKAKKIK
+1462 
-1476 KWWNDKKEKAK
+1476 
-1487 TLMAKAK
+1487 
-1494 GEITKKF
+1494 EITFKMKNSLT
-1501 EDAKEAWGKVKE
+1501 DSVSNLLSNLGK
-1513 GTKTLLANAKA
+1513 N
-1524 KIIGAFDKV
+1524 
-1533 VEGWNNIKEGVK
+1533 
-1545 NLWAKAKGKIEDTF
+1545 
-1559 NEAQQ
+1559 
-1564 AWSDFKEGVKN
+1564 S
-1575 IFVEAQGTVKE
+1575 
-1586 GFQQATEAWNKVKSG
+1586 KSS
-1601 TKELLA
+1601 KP
-1607 TAKGDIKKKFSEL
+1607 KKK
-1620 SEKWENLKSKVV
+1620 
-1632 SATANADLK
+1632 
-1641 PNFKVLKSAW
+1641 
-1651 GTIKNR
+1651 
-1657 TATLTAVAVQKKK
+1657 
-1670 EVFKAIQEKWNW
+1670 
-1682 FKNKTATITATFKDF
+1682 
-1697 FTAPLKK
+1697 
-1704 AWNAIAS
+1704 
-1711 AINKGIGV
+1711 
-1719 INKIPGVNIP
+1719 
-1729 SVPKLAKGGIFENG
+1729 AKGGIFENG

-1752 NGGTP
+1752 SGGTP

-1764 AREAGPELVGTLK
+1764 AREKGPELVGTLK
-1777 GRGTAVMNNDQ
+1777 GRGTAVVNNDQ

-1839 TQSAN
+1839 TQNAN

>member
-23 SLIGKL
+23 SLISKL
-29 QSFSKALGGINPT
+29 QSFSKTLGGINTT
-42 SISRNL
+42 SISKNL

-63 VENLGKTVDNV
+63 VEDLGKTVDNV
-74 GKKKTKTDVKVDVKQ
+74 GKKKTKTEVKVDVKQ
-89 GLEAIAELQKRFENA
+89 GLEAIKELQSKFSDIGKGTQFNGNLSSLEKEYDKLSTKLDKLAEREQKALAIGDASTNNKAFQSLQYDIADTINKLAELETKIQS
-104 DKDIKFT
+104 IKNQNTSQTANIPIFRWDNQNT
-111 GSTTQLDKQYNR
+111 GSTQNITENIEK
-123 LSNSLSKLFAKENE
+123 SLKSVPETAKYSVEQAQKSLNE
-137 ALDLGKA
+137 AISKVQNA
-144 STGVENFV
+144 QTNVEDFSQ
-152 KLERRIQSTI
+152 RISQARA
-162 NQLDTL
+162 NL
-168 KTKIAE
+168 K
-174 AEKAKAEFFEKENA
+174 N
-188 KTNQNNKAA
+188 
-197 IMIPSESEIKKAAD
+197 
-211 TYQKSIEKI
+211 
-220 SASTLPKPVGWT
+220 V
-232 QAEGQKELLK
+232 
-242 MQKEVREGTAG
+242 EV
-253 ALEGYDVRIQKATA
+253 
-267 DLKAVEK
+267 
-274 SGKGMGTEEWDNAS
+274 SGKGMGTDEWDRAY
-288 IALQKVVAEAK
+288 IALQKVVSEAK
-299 WYKNTLKEAATE
+299 
-311 LGVNVKS
+311 
-318 IKELEAEESRLV
+318 
-330 QKSNQLAKKGL
+330 Q
-341 YGSADYNETI
+341 
-351 YQLGQ
+351 
-356 VRGELDKQ
+356 
-364 KTKITGASNALK
+364 
-376 GYDERI
+376 
-382 AQAKINLANIQASGK
+382 
-397 GMGTSEW
+397 
-404 DNAKMALVKLED
+404 
-416 EAKRYKAALNQ
+416 YKATLNER
-427 KALGLDTDIKSTD
+427 ATGINTDISETD
-440 NLETK
+440 NLDTK
-445 IKKLNLAI
+445 VNKLRKDLKQLKAD
-453 EQMRN
+453 
-458 RGIGFGDT
+458 GFGFGDT
-466 NFDKLYQQLNEAE
+466 AFDKTYQQLNQAE

-504 SAATGFSNFISKMK
+504 SAATGFSNFISKIK
-518 NAGAA
+518 NGGAA

-607 DAKSYADSFE
+607 DAESYANSFE

-629 YKPDKNGNLI
+629 YKIGKDGDLL
-639 DTGAASL
+639 DTGTASL

-673 SIATSKAMTMLA
+673 SIATSKATTMLA

-727 ETALGLGVKKS
+727 ETALGLGVKKN

-760 IAWGDLADTINQPA
+760 VAWGDLAKTINSPT

-796 PVIQAVLPWLNAMA
+796 PGIQKVLPWLNAMA
-810 MAVKDLIKHIGDL
+810 MAVKDLMKHIGDL
-823 FGLKFDSIGGSSSSS
+823 FGLKFDSSLGSTDSGTS
-838 DAAGDYEDVSDSADK
+838 DTYDDVSDSADN
-853 AADSVNNA
+853 AADSINNA

-879 NLTTNESSKDKDKN
+879 NLTTSETSKSDSDKDKN
-893 KNNAAGDASGVLS
+893 NTGDTSGVLS

-921 KAFKSMTSKADE
+921 KAFKSMTSDADK

-942 KTAWDTGD
+942 TTAWDTGD

-969 NKNTGKWADG
+969 NENTSKWAKG
-979 LEKITTIMGTSL
+979 LKKITSIMGTSL
-991 NGFVK
+991 NGFVE
-996 KFKWEGLGEAIGNSI
+996 KFKWKGLGKAIGNSI
-1011 KAAIEAETNF
+1011 KAALEAETNF
-1021 FETVNWVKLGE
+1021 FKKVNWVNLGK
-1032 GLSRTLNSAI
+1032 GLSKTLNSAI
-1042 ETGVLQSY
+1042 KTGVLQSY
-1050 FENMASKLRAAI
+1050 FKSMASKLRAAI

-1069 KTFKFDKLGEALGQG
+1069 TTFDFKGLGNALGQG
-1084 INDFFNTMNKKNK
+1084 INDFFKTMNKKNK
-1097 DTKLTGW
+1097 QTGLNGW
-1104 EELATSISDGI
+1104 QELGKSLSDGI
-1115 QGIAT
+1115 KGIAD

-1129 HWEEVGQA
+1129 DWEQVGQA

-1152 SLGKMAKALIRAIG
+1152 SLGKMAKALIKAIG
-1166 TTIAS
+1166 ETIA
-1171 ATKKNPITGVITIGI
+1171 AQTKEDPVSGVITIGI
-1186 LGFLLKKGWKKILST
+1186 LGFLLRKGWKKLLAIL
-1201 FLGKK
+1201 L
-1206 IAASG
+1206 
-1211 LGVTIKN
+1211 
-1218 VTAHIK
+1218 
-1224 SWVLGKGSK
+1224 GSK
-1233 GAKAL
+1233 IGKSKLSVGLSRVFAVIKTWSISKISKAAKAL
-1238 ISKIKSGI
+1238 ATKIKSGI
-1246 GKITITF
+1246 GKIVVTF
-1253 KDVYAAIKE
+1253 KNVYASIKN
-1262 WKVTGGSLKDLIAG
+1262 WIASGAKISDLI
-1276 IKAALGI
+1276 KAVKTALGI

-1294 KIGMK
+1294 KIATK
-1299 MSALTLA
+1299 LPTLA

-1312 DELARNL
+1312 DELARNI

-1341 SPMGIFQVPVKLVLK
+1341 SPMGVFQVPVKLAIK
-1356 IGGTIKNIFKNAWDD
+1356 IGTTIKDFFGDTWDD
-1371 TEAMTSGIDVG
+1371 TTAMTSGIDVG
-1382 NDMANGVLKGFADAL
+1382 NDMANGVLKGFANAL

-1428 AGYCVDGFM
+1428 AGFCVDGFM

-1456 TIDLVL
+1456 TIELGL
-1462 NVKGSLDDKAKKIK
+1462 KIKGSFDDKAKEIK
-1476 KWWNDKKEKAK
+1476 EWWNGKKEKVK

-1494 GEITKKF
+1494 GEISKKF
-1501 EDAKEAWGKVKE
+1501 DEVKE
-1513 GTKTLLANAKA
+1513 KWNGFKEKTKSVIAKAKGQADKVFSKIVDGWNNFTDGTKTL
-1524 KIIGAFDKV
+1524 F
-1533 VEGWNNIKEGVK
+1533 
-1545 NLWAKAKGKIEDTF
+1545 AKAKGKIEDSF
-1559 NEAQQ
+1559 SKA
-1564 AWSDFKEGVKN
+1564 K
-1575 IFVEAQGTVKE
+1575 
-1586 GFQQATEAWNKVKSG
+1586 EAWASFTEG
-1601 TKELLA
+1601 TKEIYVY
-1607 TAKGDIKKKFSEL
+1607 AKGKIEDKFKEVQQKWSEVKGGTKEFWAKAKATISDKFDEL
-1620 SEKWENLKSKVV
+1620 SEKWGKIKSKDAIV
-1632 SATANADLK
+1632 TAKA
-1641 PNFKVLKSAW
+1641 
-1651 GTIKNR
+1651 TIKDGVDKLGSIWKSVKTK
-1657 TATLTAVAVQKKK
+1657 TATLTGRAEEKTKD
-1670 EVFKAIQEKWNW
+1670 VFKSIKDKW
-1682 FKNKTATITATFKDF
+1682 KELTSKTAVLTATFKDM

-1711 AINKGIGV
+1711 AINKGIKT
-1719 INKIPGVNIP
+1719 INKIPGVSIP

-1743 SWHNITKYA
+1743 SWHNIAKYA
-1752 NGGTP
+1752 NGGMP
-1757 NMGQLFY
+1757 NMGQLFV
-1764 AREAGPELVGTLK
+1764 AREKGPELVSTLK
-1777 GRGTAVMNNDQ
+1777 GHTAVMNNDQ

-1839 TQSAN
+1839 TQNAN

-1851 GRPLF
+1851 GKPLF

>member
-29 QSFSKALGGINPT
+29 QSFSKALGGINTT
-42 SISRNL
+42 SISKNL
-48 ENLAKVGGLKTVTKE
+48 ENLAKVGGLKTVAKE
-63 VENLGKTVDNV
+63 VEDLGKTVDNV
-74 GKKKTKTDVKVDVKQ
+74 GKKKTKTEVKVDVKQ
-89 GLEAIAELQKRFENA
+89 GLEAIKELQNKFSNIGKGTQFNGNLSSLEKEYDKLSAKLDKLAEREQKALAIGNASTNNKAFQSLQYDIANTINKLAELETKIQSVKNQNTSQTANIPIFRWDNQN
-104 DKDIKFT
+104 T
-111 GSTTQLDKQYNR
+111 GSTQNITENIEK
-123 LSNSLSKLFAKENE
+123 SLKSIPETAKYSVEQAQKSLNE
-137 ALDLGKA
+137 AISKVQNA
-144 STGVENFV
+144 QTNVEDFSQ
-152 KLERRIQSTI
+152 RISQARA
-162 NQLDTL
+162 NL
-168 KTKIAE
+168 K
-174 AEKAKAEFFEKENA
+174 N
-188 KTNQNNKAA
+188 
-197 IMIPSESEIKKAAD
+197 
-211 TYQKSIEKI
+211 
-220 SASTLPKPVGWT
+220 V
-232 QAEGQKELLK
+232 
-242 MQKEVREGTAG
+242 EV
-253 ALEGYDVRIQKATA
+253 
-267 DLKAVEK
+267 
-274 SGKGMGTEEWDNAS
+274 SGKGMGTDEWDRAY
-288 IALQKVVAEAK
+288 IALQKVVSEAK
-299 WYKNTLKEAATE
+299 
-311 LGVNVKS
+311 
-318 IKELEAEESRLV
+318 
-330 QKSNQLAKKGL
+330 Q
-341 YGSADYNETI
+341 
-351 YQLGQ
+351 
-356 VRGELDKQ
+356 
-364 KTKITGASNALK
+364 
-376 GYDERI
+376 
-382 AQAKINLANIQASGK
+382 
-397 GMGTSEW
+397 
-404 DNAKMALVKLED
+404 
-416 EAKRYKAALNQ
+416 YKAALNER
-427 KALGLDTDIKSTD
+427 ATGINTDISETD
-440 NLETK
+440 SLD
-445 IKKLNLAI
+445 IKVNKLREDLKQLKAD
-453 EQMRN
+453 
-458 RGIGFGDT
+458 GFGFGDT
-466 NFDKLYQQLNEAE
+466 AFDKTYQQLNQAE

-504 SAATGFSNFISKMK
+504 SAATGFSNFISKIK

-639 DTGAASL
+639 DTDVASL

-727 ETALGLGVKKS
+727 ETALGLGVKKN

-760 IAWGDLADTINQPA
+760 VAWGDLAKTINSPA

-796 PVIQAVLPWLNAMA
+796 PVIEKVLPWLNAMA
-810 MAVKDLIKHIGDL
+810 MAVKDLMKHIGDL
-823 FGLKFDSIGGSSSSS
+823 FGLKFKSIGGSSSDDTSS
-838 DAAGDYEDVSDSADK
+838 SYDDVSDSADN
-853 AADSVNNA
+853 AADSINNA

-879 NLTTNESSKDKDKN
+879 NLTTNETSK
-893 KNNAAGDASGVLS
+893 GDNDSGKGNTGDTSGVLS

-921 KAFKSMTSKADE
+921 EAFKSMTSDADK
-933 LKEKIEKLF
+933 LKEKIETLF
-942 KTAWDTGD
+942 KNAWDTGD

-969 NKNTGKWADG
+969 NENTSKWAKG
-979 LEKITTIMGTSL
+979 LKKITSIMGTSL
-991 NGFVK
+991 NGFVE
-996 KFKWEGLGEAIGNSI
+996 KFKWKGLGKAIGNSI
-1011 KAAIEAETNF
+1011 KAALEAETNF
-1021 FETVNWVKLGE
+1021 FKKVNWVNLGK
-1032 GLSRTLNSAI
+1032 GLSKTLNSAI
-1042 ETGVLQSY
+1042 KTGVLQSY
-1050 FENMASKLRAAI
+1050 FKSMASKLRAAI

-1069 KTFKFDKLGEALGQG
+1069 TTFDFKGLGNALGQG
-1084 INDFFNTMNKKNK
+1084 INDFFKTMNKKNK
-1097 DTKLTGW
+1097 QTGLNGW
-1104 EELATSISDGI
+1104 QELGKSLSDGI
-1115 QGIAT
+1115 KGIAD

-1129 HWEEVGQA
+1129 DWEQVGQA

-1152 SLGKMAKALIRAIG
+1152 SLGKMAKALIKAIG
-1166 TTIAS
+1166 KTITAQ
-1171 ATKKNPITGVITIGI
+1171 TKEDPVSGVITIGI
-1186 LGFLLKKGWKKILST
+1186 LGFLLRKGWKKL
-1201 FLGKK
+1201 LG
-1206 IAASG
+1206 
-1211 LGVTIKN
+1211 L
-1218 VTAHIK
+1218 
-1224 SWVLGKGSK
+1224 LLGSK
-1233 GAKAL
+1233 IGKSKLSVGLSRVFAVIKTWSISKISKAAKAL
-1238 ISKIKSGI
+1238 ATKIKSGI
-1246 GKITITF
+1246 GKIVVTF
-1253 KDVYAAIKE
+1253 KNVYASIKN
-1262 WKVTGGSLKDLIAG
+1262 WIASGAKISDLI
-1276 IKAALGI
+1276 KAVKTALGI

-1294 KIGMK
+1294 KIATK
-1299 MSALTLA
+1299 LPTLA

-1312 DELARNL
+1312 DELARNI

-1341 SPMGIFQVPVKLVLK
+1341 SPMGVFQVPVKLAIK
-1356 IGGTIKNIFKNAWDD
+1356 IGTTIKDFFGDTWDD
-1371 TEAMTSGIDVG
+1371 TTAMTSGIDVG
-1382 NDMANGVLKGFADAL
+1382 NDMANGVLKGFANAL

-1428 AGYCVDGFM
+1428 AGFCVDGFM

-1456 TIDLVL
+1456 TIELGL
-1462 NVKGSLDDKAKKIK
+1462 KIKGSFDDKAKEIK
-1476 KWWNDKKEKAK
+1476 EWWNGKKEKAK
-1487 TLMAKAK
+1487 TLLAKAK

-1501 EDAKEAWGKVKE
+1501 EDVKEAWGKVKE
-1513 GTKTLLANAKA
+1513 GVKSLWAKA
-1524 KIIGAFDKV
+1524 KATVEGAFNKA
-1533 VEGWNNIKEGVK
+1533 VESWNNIKEGVK

-1559 NEAQQ
+1559 NEARQ
-1564 AWSDFKEGVKN
+1564 AWSDFKEGTKN
-1575 IFVEAQGTVKE
+1575 IFVRAKGVVED
-1586 GFQQATEAWNKVKSG
+1586 GFEKVSEAWGKIKGG
-1601 TKELLA
+1601 TKEFWAKAKA
-1607 TAKGDIKKKFSEL
+1607 TISDKFDEL
-1620 SEKWENLKSKVV
+1620 SEKWGKLKTKGIIV
-1632 SATANADLK
+1632 TAKA
-1641 PNFKVLKSAW
+1641 
-1651 GTIKNR
+1651 TIKDGVDKLGSIWKSVKTK
-1657 TATLTAVAVQKKK
+1657 TATLTGRAEEKTKD
-1670 EVFKAIQEKWNW
+1670 VFKSIKDKW
-1682 FKNKTATITATFKDF
+1682 KELTSKTAVLTATFKDM

-1711 AINKGIGV
+1711 AINKGIKT
-1719 INKIPGVNIP
+1719 INKIPGVSIP

-1743 SWHNITKYA
+1743 SWHNIAKYA

-1777 GRGTAVMNNDQ
+1777 GRGTAVVNNDQ

-1813 SSINRMNSSGTPLY
+1813 TSINRMNSSGTPLY

-1839 TQSAN
+1839 TQNAN

>member
-23 SLIGKL
+23 SLISKL
-29 QSFSKALGGINPT
+29 QSFSKTLGGINTT
-42 SISRNL
+42 SISKNL

-63 VENLGKTVDNV
+63 VEDLGKTVDNV
-74 GKKKTKTDVKVDVKQ
+74 GKKKTKTEVKVDVKQ
-89 GLEAIAELQKRFENA
+89 GLEAIKELQSKFSDIGKGTQFNGNLSSLEKEYDKLSTKLDKLAEREQKALAIGDASTNNKAFQSLQYDIADTINKLAELETKIQS
-104 DKDIKFT
+104 IKNQNTSQTANIPIFRWDNQNT
-111 GSTTQLDKQYNR
+111 GSTQNITENIEK
-123 LSNSLSKLFAKENE
+123 SLKSVPETAKYSVEQAQKSLNE
-137 ALDLGKA
+137 AISKVQNA
-144 STGVENFV
+144 QTNVEDFSQ
-152 KLERRIQSTI
+152 RISQARA
-162 NQLDTL
+162 NL
-168 KTKIAE
+168 K
-174 AEKAKAEFFEKENA
+174 N
-188 KTNQNNKAA
+188 
-197 IMIPSESEIKKAAD
+197 
-211 TYQKSIEKI
+211 
-220 SASTLPKPVGWT
+220 V
-232 QAEGQKELLK
+232 
-242 MQKEVREGTAG
+242 EV
-253 ALEGYDVRIQKATA
+253 
-267 DLKAVEK
+267 
-274 SGKGMGTEEWDNAS
+274 SGKGMGTDEWDRAY

-299 WYKNTLKEAATE
+299 
-311 LGVNVKS
+311 
-318 IKELEAEESRLV
+318 
-330 QKSNQLAKKGL
+330 Q
-341 YGSADYNETI
+341 
-351 YQLGQ
+351 
-356 VRGELDKQ
+356 
-364 KTKITGASNALK
+364 
-376 GYDERI
+376 
-382 AQAKINLANIQASGK
+382 
-397 GMGTSEW
+397 
-404 DNAKMALVKLED
+404 
-416 EAKRYKAALNQ
+416 YKAALNER
-427 KALGLDTDIKSTD
+427 ATGINTDISETDSLDTKVNKLRE
-440 NLETK
+440 NLK
-445 IKKLNLAI
+445 QLKAD
-453 EQMRN
+453 
-458 RGIGFGDT
+458 GFGFGDT
-466 NFDKLYQQLNEAE
+466 AFDKTYQQLNQAE

-504 SAATGFSNFISKMK
+504 SAATGFSNFISKIK
-518 NAGAA
+518 NGGAA

-607 DAKSYADSFE
+607 DAESYANSFE

-629 YKPDKNGNLI
+629 YKIGKDGDLL
-639 DTGAASL
+639 DTGTASL
-646 GLDITQVT
+646 GLDITQIT

-727 ETALGLGVKKS
+727 ETALGLGVKKN

-760 IAWGDLADTINQPA
+760 VAWGDLAKTINSPA

-796 PVIQAVLPWLNAMA
+796 PVIQKVLPWLNAMA
-810 MAVKDLIKHIGDL
+810 MAVKDLMKYIGDL
-823 FGLKFDSIGGSSSSS
+823 FGLKFDSSLGSTGS
-838 DAAGDYEDVSDSADK
+838 DTSDTYDDVSDSANN
-853 AADSVNNA
+853 AADSINNA

-879 NLTTNESSKDKDKN
+879 NLTTNETSKSDSDKDKN
-893 KNNAAGDASGVLS
+893 NTGDTSGVLS

-921 KAFKSMTSKADE
+921 KAFKSMTSDADK

-942 KTAWDTGD
+942 TTAWDTGD

-969 NKNTGKWADG
+969 NENTSKWAKG
-979 LEKITTIMGTSL
+979 LKKITSIMGTSL
-991 NGFVK
+991 NGFVE
-996 KFKWEGLGEAIGNSI
+996 KFKWKGLGKAIGNSI
-1011 KAAIEAETNF
+1011 KGVLEAETNF
-1021 FETVNWVKLGE
+1021 FETVNWVNLGK
-1032 GLSRTLNSAI
+1032 GLSKTLNSAI
-1042 ETGVLQSY
+1042 KTGVLQSY
-1050 FENMASKLRAAI
+1050 FKSMASKLRAAI

-1069 KTFKFDKLGEALGQG
+1069 TTFDFKGLGKALGQG
-1084 INDFFNTMNKKNK
+1084 INDFFKTMNKKNK
-1097 DTKLTGW
+1097 QTGLSGW
-1104 EELATSISDGI
+1104 QELGKSLSDGI
-1115 QGIAT
+1115 KGIAD

-1129 HWEEVGQA
+1129 DWEQVGQA
-1137 IADFIGAIDWGGVVW
+1137 IADFIGSIDWGGVIW
-1152 SLGKMAKALIRAIG
+1152 SLGKMAKSLVKAIG
-1166 TTIAS
+1166 TTITAQ
-1171 ATKKNPITGVITIGI
+1171 TKEDPVSGIITIGI
-1186 LGFLLKKGWKKILST
+1186 LGFTLRKGWKKLLAIL
-1201 FLGKK
+1201 L
-1206 IAASG
+1206 
-1211 LGVTIKN
+1211 
-1218 VTAHIK
+1218 
-1224 SWVLGKGSK
+1224 GSK
-1233 GAKAL
+1233 IGKSKLSVGLSRVFAVIKAWSISKISKAAKAL
-1238 ISKIKSGI
+1238 ATKIKSGI
-1246 GKITITF
+1246 GKIVVTF
-1253 KDVYAAIKE
+1253 KNVYASIKN
-1262 WKVTGGSLKDLIAG
+1262 WIANG
-1276 IKAALGI
+1276 AKISDVIKAVKTALGI

-1294 KIGMK
+1294 KIATK
-1299 MSALTLA
+1299 LPTLA

-1312 DELARNL
+1312 DELARNI

-1341 SPMGIFQVPVKLVLK
+1341 SPMGVFQVPVKLAIK
-1356 IGGTIKNIFKNAWDD
+1356 IGTTIKDFFGDTWDD
-1371 TEAMTSGIDVG
+1371 TTAMTSGIDVG
-1382 NDMANGVLKGFADAL
+1382 NDMANGVLKGFANAL

-1428 AGYCVDGFM
+1428 AGFCVDGFM

-1456 TIDLVL
+1456 TIELGL
-1462 NVKGSLDDKAKKIK
+1462 KIKGSFDDKAKEIK
-1476 KWWNDKKEKAK
+1476 EWWNGKKEKVK

-1501 EDAKEAWGKVKE
+1501 EAVKEAWGKVKE
-1513 GTKTLLANAKA
+1513 GVKSLWAKA
-1524 KIIGAFDKV
+1524 KATVEGAFNKV

-1545 NLWAKAKGKIEDTF
+1545 NLWAKAKGKIEATF

-1564 AWSDFKEGVKN
+1564 AWSDFKEGTKN
-1575 IFVEAQGTVKE
+1575 IFVRAKGVVED
-1586 GFQQATEAWNKVKSG
+1586 GFEKVSEAWGKIKGG
-1601 TKELLA
+1601 TKEFWAKAKA
-1607 TAKGDIKKKFSEL
+1607 TISDKFDEL
-1620 SEKWENLKSKVV
+1620 SEKWGKIKSKDAIV
-1632 SATANADLK
+1632 TAKA
-1641 PNFKVLKSAW
+1641 
-1651 GTIKNR
+1651 TIKDGVDKLGSIWKSVKTK
-1657 TATLTAVAVQKKK
+1657 TATLTGRAEEKTKD
-1670 EVFKAIQEKWNW
+1670 VFKSIKDKW
-1682 FKNKTATITATFKDF
+1682 KELTSKTAVLTATFKDM

-1711 AINKGIGV
+1711 AINKGIKI
-1719 INKIPGVNIP
+1719 INKIPGVSIP

-1743 SWHNITKYA
+1743 SWHNIAKYA
-1752 NGGTP
+1752 NGGMP
-1757 NMGQLFY
+1757 NMGQLFV
-1764 AREAGPELVGTLK
+1764 AREKGPELVSTLK
-1777 GRGTAVMNNDQ
+1777 GHTAVMNNDQ

-1813 SSINRMNSSGTPLY
+1813 TSINRMNSSGTPLY

-1839 TQSAN
+1839 TQNAN

>member
-29 QSFSKALGGINPT
+29 QSFSKTLGGINTT
-42 SISRNL
+42 SISKNL

-63 VENLGKTVDNV
+63 VEDLGKTVDNV
-74 GKKKTKTDVKVDVKQ
+74 GKKKTKTEVKVDVKQ
-89 GLEAIAELQKRFENA
+89 GLEAIKELQNKFSNIGKGTQFNGNLSSLEKEYDKLSVKLDKLAEREQKALAIGNASTNNKAFQSLQYDIANTINKLAELETKIQSVKNQNTSQTANIPIFRWDNQN
-104 DKDIKFT
+104 T
-111 GSTTQLDKQYNR
+111 GSTQNITENIEK
-123 LSNSLSKLFAKENE
+123 SLKSIPETAKYSVEQAQKSLNE
-137 ALDLGKA
+137 AISKVQNA
-144 STGVENFV
+144 QTNVEDFSQ
-152 KLERRIQSTI
+152 RISQARA
-162 NQLDTL
+162 NL
-168 KTKIAE
+168 K
-174 AEKAKAEFFEKENA
+174 N
-188 KTNQNNKAA
+188 
-197 IMIPSESEIKKAAD
+197 
-211 TYQKSIEKI
+211 
-220 SASTLPKPVGWT
+220 V
-232 QAEGQKELLK
+232 
-242 MQKEVREGTAG
+242 EV
-253 ALEGYDVRIQKATA
+253 
-267 DLKAVEK
+267 
-274 SGKGMGTEEWDNAS
+274 SGKGMGTDEWDRAY
-288 IALQKVVAEAK
+288 IALQKVVSEAK
-299 WYKNTLKEAATE
+299 
-311 LGVNVKS
+311 
-318 IKELEAEESRLV
+318 
-330 QKSNQLAKKGL
+330 Q
-341 YGSADYNETI
+341 
-351 YQLGQ
+351 
-356 VRGELDKQ
+356 
-364 KTKITGASNALK
+364 
-376 GYDERI
+376 
-382 AQAKINLANIQASGK
+382 
-397 GMGTSEW
+397 
-404 DNAKMALVKLED
+404 
-416 EAKRYKAALNQ
+416 YKAALNER
-427 KALGLDTDIKSTD
+427 ATGINTDISETDSLDTKV
-440 NLETK
+440 N
-445 IKKLNLAI
+445 KLREDLKQLKAD
-453 EQMRN
+453 
-458 RGIGFGDT
+458 GFGFGDT
-466 NFDKLYQQLNEAE
+466 AFDKTYQQLNQAE

-486 ARLTESENST
+486 ARLTESETST

-504 SAATGFSNFISKMK
+504 SAATGFSNFISKIK

-629 YKPDKNGNLI
+629 YKPDKSGNLI
-639 DTGAASL
+639 DTDVASL
-646 GLDITQVT
+646 GLDITQIT

-667 GMMGEA
+667 GMIGEA

-727 ETALGLGVKKS
+727 ETALGLGVKKN

-760 IAWGDLADTINQPA
+760 VAWGDLAKTINSPA

-796 PVIQAVLPWLNAMA
+796 PVIEKVLPWLNAMA
-810 MAVKDLIKHIGDL
+810 MAVKDLMKHIGDL
-823 FGLKFDSIGGSSSSS
+823 FGLKFKSIGGSSNDDTSSS
-838 DAAGDYEDVSDSADK
+838 YDDVSDSADN
-853 AADSVNNA
+853 AADSINNA

-879 NLTTNESSKDKDKN
+879 NLTTSETSKSDNDSDKGN
-893 KNNAAGDASGVLS
+893 AGDTSGVLS

-921 KAFKSMTSKADE
+921 EAFKSMTSDADK

-942 KTAWDTGD
+942 TTAWDTGD

-959 TTLNKGIDWV
+959 TTLNKGIDYV
-969 NKNTGKWADG
+969 NKHQSEWSSG
-979 LEKITTIMGTSL
+979 LNKITSIMGTTL
-991 NGFVK
+991 NGFIE
-996 KFKWEGLGEAIGNSI
+996 KFGWEGLGQAIGGSI
-1011 KAAIEAETNF
+1011 KTALEAETNF
-1021 FETVNWVKLGE
+1021 FETVNWVNLGK

-1069 KTFKFDKLGEALGQG
+1069 TTFKFDKLGEALGQG
-1084 INDFFNTMNKKNK
+1084 INDFFKTMNKKNK
-1097 DTKLTGW
+1097 QTGLNGW
-1104 EELATSISDGI
+1104 QELGKSLSDGI
-1115 QGIAT
+1115 KGIAD

-1129 HWEEVGQA
+1129 DWEEVGQA

-1152 SLGKMAKALIRAIG
+1152 SLGKMAKALIKAIG
-1166 TTIAS
+1166 KTITAQ
-1171 ATKKNPITGVITIGI
+1171 TKEDPVSGIITIGI
-1186 LGFLLKKGWKKILST
+1186 LGFLLRKGWKKLLAIL
-1201 FLGKK
+1201 L
-1206 IAASG
+1206 
-1211 LGVTIKN
+1211 
-1218 VTAHIK
+1218 
-1224 SWVLGKGSK
+1224 GSK
-1233 GAKAL
+1233 IGKSKLSVGLSRVFAVIKAWSISKISKAAKAL
-1238 ISKIKSGI
+1238 ATKIKSGI
-1246 GKITITF
+1246 GKIVVTF
-1253 KDVYAAIKE
+1253 KNVYASIKN
-1262 WKVTGGSLKDLIAG
+1262 WIASGAKISDLI
-1276 IKAALGI
+1276 KAVKTALGI

-1294 KIGMK
+1294 KIATK
-1299 MSALTLA
+1299 LPTLA

-1312 DELARNL
+1312 DELARNI

-1341 SPMGIFQVPVKLVLK
+1341 SPMGVFQVPVKLAIK
-1356 IGGTIKNIFKNAWDD
+1356 IGTTIKDFFGDTWDD
-1371 TEAMTSGIDVG
+1371 TTAMTSGIDVG
-1382 NDMANGVLKGFADAL
+1382 NDMANGVLKGFANAL

-1428 AGYCVDGFM
+1428 AGFCVDGFM

-1456 TIDLVL
+1456 TIELGL
-1462 NVKGSLDDKAKKIK
+1462 KIKGSFDDKAKEIK
-1476 KWWNDKKEKAK
+1476 EWWNDKKEKAK
-1487 TLMAKAK
+1487 TLLAKAK

-1501 EDAKEAWGKVKE
+1501 EDVKEAWGKVKE
-1513 GTKTLLANAKA
+1513 GVKSLWAKA
-1524 KIIGAFDKV
+1524 KATVEGAFNKA
-1533 VEGWNNIKEGVK
+1533 VESWNNIKEGVK

-1559 NEAQQ
+1559 NEARQ
-1564 AWSDFKEGVKN
+1564 AWSDFKEGTKN
-1575 IFVEAQGTVKE
+1575 IFVRAKGVVED
-1586 GFQQATEAWNKVKSG
+1586 GFEKVSEAWGKIKGG
-1601 TKELLA
+1601 TKEFWAKAKA
-1607 TAKGDIKKKFSEL
+1607 TISDKFDEL
-1620 SEKWENLKSKVV
+1620 SEKWGKLKTKGIIV
-1632 SATANADLK
+1632 TAKA
-1641 PNFKVLKSAW
+1641 
-1651 GTIKNR
+1651 TIKDGVDKIGSIWKSVKTK
-1657 TATLTAVAVQKKK
+1657 TATLTGKAEEKTKD
-1670 EVFKAIQEKWNW
+1670 VFKSI
-1682 FKNKTATITATFKDF
+1682 KNKWEELTSKTAVLTATFKDM
-1697 FTAPLKK
+1697 FTRPLKN

-1711 AINKGIGV
+1711 AINKGIKT
-1719 INKIPGVNIP
+1719 INKIPGVSIP

-1743 SWHNITKYA
+1743 SWHNIAKYA
-1752 NGGTP
+1752 NGGMP
-1757 NMGQLFY
+1757 NMGQLFV
-1764 AREAGPELVGTLK
+1764 AREKGPELVSTLK
-1777 GRGTAVMNNDQ
+1777 GHTAVMNNDQ

-1839 TQSAN
+1839 TQNAN

>member
-29 QSFSKALGGINPT
+29 QSFSKALGGINTT
-42 SISRNL
+42 SISKNL

-63 VENLGKTVDNV
+63 VEDLGKTVDNV
-74 GKKKTKTDVKVDVKQ
+74 GKKKTKTEVKVDVKQ

-104 DKDIKFT
+104 DKDIRFT
-111 GSTTQLDKQYNR
+111 GSTKQLEKQYDR
-123 LSNSLSKLFAKENE
+123 LSNSLSKLFAKENA

-144 STGVENFV
+144 STGDEKFV
-152 KLERRIQSTI
+152 KLERNIQSTI

-168 KTKIAE
+168 KSKITE
-174 AEKAKAEFFEKENA
+174 VQKAEQASKAQFFERENA
-188 KTNQNNKAA
+188 KANQENKTAM
-197 IMIPSESEIKKAAD
+197 MIPPESEMKKAAE
-211 TYQKSIEKI
+211 TYQKNIEKI
-220 SASTLPKPVGWT
+220 SSDTLPKHTGWDS
-232 QAEGQKELLK
+232 QAELLK
-242 MQKEVREGTAG
+242 ALKQSREGTAG
-253 ALEGYDVRIQKATA
+253 ALEGYDERIKKATA

-299 WYKNTLKEAATE
+299 WYKNTLKEAAAD
-311 LGVNVKS
+311 LGLNVKS
-318 IKELEAEESRLV
+318 IKELEAEESKLV
-330 QKSNQLAKKGL
+330 QKSNQLAGKKL

-351 YQLGQ
+351 YQLGR
-356 VRGELDKQ
+356 VREELDKQ
-364 KTKITGASNALK
+364 KIKITGASSALK

-382 AQAKINLANIQASGK
+382 AQAKINLANIQATGK

-404 DNAKMALVKLED
+404 DNAKMALIKLED

-466 NFDKLYQQLNEAE
+466 NFDKLYQQLNQAE

-504 SAATGFSNFISKMK
+504 SAATGFSNFISKIK

-629 YKPDKNGNLI
+629 YKIGKDGDLL
-639 DTGAASL
+639 DTGTASL
-646 GLDITQVT
+646 GLDITQIT

-727 ETALGLGVKKS
+727 ETALGLGVKKN

-760 IAWGDLADTINQPA
+760 VAWGDLADTINQPA

-796 PVIQAVLPWLNAMA
+796 PVIEKVLPWLNAMA
-810 MAVKDLIKHIGDL
+810 MAVKDLMKHIGDL
-823 FGLKFDSIGGSSSSS
+823 FGLKFKSIGGSSNDDTSSS
-838 DAAGDYEDVSDSADK
+838 YDDVSDSADN
-853 AADSVNNA
+853 AADSINNA

-879 NLTTNESSKDKDKN
+879 NLTTNETSKGDNDSDKGN
-893 KNNAAGDASGVLS
+893 TGDTSGVLS

-921 KAFKSMTSKADE
+921 EAFKSMTSDADK

-942 KTAWDTGD
+942 TTAWDTGD

-969 NKNTGKWADG
+969 NENTSKWAKG
-979 LEKITTIMGTSL
+979 LKKITSIMGTSL
-991 NGFVK
+991 NGFVE
-996 KFKWEGLGEAIGNSI
+996 KFKWEGLGKAIGNSI
-1011 KAAIEAETNF
+1011 KAALEAETNF
-1021 FETVNWVKLGE
+1021 FKKVNWVNLGK
-1032 GLSRTLNSAI
+1032 GLSKTLNSAI
-1042 ETGVLQSY
+1042 KTGVLQSY
-1050 FENMASKLRAAI
+1050 FKSMASKLRAAI

-1069 KTFKFDKLGEALGQG
+1069 TTFDFKGLGNALGQG
-1084 INDFFNTMNKKNK
+1084 INDFFKTMNKKNK
-1097 DTKLTGW
+1097 QTGLNGW
-1104 EELATSISDGI
+1104 QELGKSLSDGI
-1115 QGIAT
+1115 KGIAD

-1129 HWEEVGQA
+1129 DWEEVGQA

-1152 SLGKMAKALIRAIG
+1152 SLGKMAKALIKAIG
-1166 TTIAS
+1166 KTITAQ
-1171 ATKKNPITGVITIGI
+1171 TKEDPVSGVITIGI
-1186 LGFLLKKGWKKILST
+1186 LGFLLRKGWKKL
-1201 FLGKK
+1201 LG
-1206 IAASG
+1206 
-1211 LGVTIKN
+1211 L
-1218 VTAHIK
+1218 
-1224 SWVLGKGSK
+1224 LLGSK
-1233 GAKAL
+1233 IGKSKLSVGLSRVFAVIKTWSISKISKAAKAL
-1238 ISKIKSGI
+1238 ATKIKSGI
-1246 GKITITF
+1246 GKIVVTF
-1253 KDVYAAIKE
+1253 KNVYASIKN
-1262 WKVTGGSLKDLIAG
+1262 WIASGAKISDLI
-1276 IKAALGI
+1276 KAVKTALGI

-1294 KIGMK
+1294 KIATK
-1299 MSALTLA
+1299 LPTLA

-1312 DELARNL
+1312 DELARNI

-1341 SPMGIFQVPVKLVLK
+1341 SPMGVFQVPVKLAIK
-1356 IGGTIKNIFKNAWDD
+1356 IGTTIKDFFGDTWDD
-1371 TEAMTSGIDVG
+1371 TTAMTSGIDVG
-1382 NDMANGVLKGFADAL
+1382 NDMANGVLKGFANAL

-1456 TIDLVL
+1456 TIELGL
-1462 NVKGSLDDKAKKIK
+1462 KIKGSFDDKAKEIK
-1476 KWWNDKKEKAK
+1476 EWWNGKKEKAK
-1487 TLMAKAK
+1487 TLLAKAK

-1501 EDAKEAWGKVKE
+1501 EDVKEAWGKVKE
-1513 GTKTLLANAKA
+1513 GVKSLWAKA
-1524 KIIGAFDKV
+1524 KATVEGAFNKA
-1533 VEGWNNIKEGVK
+1533 VESWNNIKEGVK

-1559 NEAQQ
+1559 NEARQ
-1564 AWSDFKEGVKN
+1564 AWSDFKEGTKN
-1575 IFVEAQGTVKE
+1575 IFVRAKGVVED
-1586 GFQQATEAWNKVKSG
+1586 GFEKVSEAWGKIKGG
-1601 TKELLA
+1601 TKEFWAKAKA
-1607 TAKGDIKKKFSEL
+1607 TISDKFDEL
-1620 SEKWENLKSKVV
+1620 SEKWGKLKTKGIIV
-1632 SATANADLK
+1632 TAKA
-1641 PNFKVLKSAW
+1641 
-1651 GTIKNR
+1651 TIKDGVDKIGSIWKSVKTK
-1657 TATLTAVAVQKKK
+1657 TATLTGKAEEKTKD
-1670 EVFKAIQEKWNW
+1670 VFKSI
-1682 FKNKTATITATFKDF
+1682 KNKWEELTSKTAVLTATFKDM
-1697 FTAPLKK
+1697 FTRPLKN

-1711 AINKGIGV
+1711 AINKGIKT
-1719 INKIPGVNIP
+1719 INKIPGVSIP

-1752 NGGTP
+1752 SGGMP
-1757 NMGQLFY
+1757 NMGQLFV
-1764 AREAGPELVGTLK
+1764 AREKGPELVSTLK
-1777 GRGTAVMNNDQ
+1777 GHTAVMNNDQ

-1839 TQSAN
+1839 TQNAN